1 MNKKYFSVLLMGA
14 MTVATVG
21 TVTSCKDYDDDISNL
36 QEQIDKLSETIKNI
50 QTQINNGA
58 ILTSVTP
65 TENGMTITLNQN
77 GQTKNYTI
85 SNGKDGQ
92 NGKSW
97 KIGDNGNWWYD
108 EGNGYVDS
116 KLPARGE
123 KGDKGD
129 KGDNGKDGIDG
140 TNGTDGKDG
149 KDGVDGTNGENGK
162 YYVPNPETGCFDIYQ
177 DGKKLESTNIPYTA
191 TAENAITATWEKGV
205 LTLVGVKD
213 AVDGKIVLNLNSV
226 LRAMVFNPSHYVDG
240 VEAIDLATYTYQPL
254 GVKKVDADGDFATD
268 APFNALLADGVT
280 VESPLYFAPDMKA
293 SYFLN
298 PSNADVTEEAKDYKF
313 LMSSAKYTDFTRAA
327 ATSIFT
333 VKKVE
338 NKDGKLNVTA
348 KYDGEAI
355 KQLEYTWTEDREMTL
370 VALQYTKDD
379 ATVTS
384 DFATLTTSDYSNVH
398 ILSAK
403 SAYTDSRAWLFRNAT
418 KTIYKHFDSQNPA
431 NNVVQTSSTED
442 GVTPV
447 AEVKYD
453 NDKGIDLRSLIR
465 TSWTVKYNPVTV
477 ETTNATEEKVKEAG
491 FKYSFELVGYHTGVN
506 LTSQSAHA
514 AIAADGYT
522 LRPQAVDDNGKQQA
536 YGAAQTRAII
546 GREPLVRVILND
558 TVHNKIAAVA
568 YMKIKIAE
576 NVTTA
581 DPTLITKDFADNTAF
596 TLNCDDANPALNKKV
611 TWYEIENKIL
621 ADNEVNMSKVEFED
635 TYQLDGPAT
644 DLTQFDKNTI
654 NANAI
659 SPKIGKV
666 IVTTAD
672 VNGTMTQ
679 VLQWTMSGNE
689 AYTHFNTADA
699 TGKKPT
705 SISTY
710 VRYTLKSGK
719 TAPNKYI
726 YVKFTWTP
734 SAININPV
742 ANFGNQNKIQKAWYA
757 ANNLTA
763 GSGYDEIH
771 GNVEQ
776 MGKPTSNDEFKFD
789 IKNNLLGNKIT
800 VDQMAA
806 PYDKLNSTV
815 AANAQF
821 TFVTDT
827 DNGFYASA
835 DGLTLYGDRDETY
848 KIATMTSDG
857 IVTLSKD
864 AKTLE
869 KLNRWSPKNIDKVLT
884 ARVAVK
890 SSLCWGAGIKINN
903 SAFNV
908 KFIRPISVESATAE
922 FTDAVATTSKV
933 NLTFKNWN
941 GYDFTD
947 PNRAFASTDYFN
959 YYKVSGIE
967 LNIGNATTDLNG
979 VEKKLS
985 EVTSK
990 IELTYT
996 APALSADGY
1005 IVANQYGKLT
1015 YNNNGLTVG
1024 TFHITIPAKITYEWG
1039 VLNTEVV
1046 VTVKESQV
1054 ARTVRK

>member
-50 QTQINNGA
+50 QTQIDNGA

-116 KLPARGE
+116 KFPARGE
-123 KGDKGD
+123 
-129 KGDNGKDGIDG
+129 NGKDGE
-140 TNGTDGKDG
+140 N
-149 KDGVDGTNGENGK
+149 GTNGENGAAGENGKNGK

-177 DGKKLESTNIPYTA
+177 DGTKVESTNIPYTA

-254 GVKKVDADGDFATD
+254 GVKKVDADGEFATD
-268 APFNALLADGVT
+268 APFPALLADGVT

-355 KQLEYTWTEDREMTL
+355 KQLEQTRTEDREMTL

-403 SAYTDSRAWLFRNAT
+403 SAFTDWQAWLFT
-418 KTIYKHFDSQNPA
+418 DA
-431 NNVVQTSSTED
+431 NTAITSDKSTRD
-442 GVTPV
+442 YVTPV

-491 FKYSFELVGYHTGVN
+491 FKYSFELVGYHAGAN

-581 DPTLITKDFADNTAF
+581 DPTQITKDFADNTAF

-621 ADNEVNMSKVEFED
+621 ADNEVNMSKIEFED
-635 TYQLDGPAT
+635 TYQLDGSAT

-742 ANFGNQNKIQKAWYA
+742 ANFGNVNKIQQSWYG

-763 GSGYDEIH
+763 GTGYDEIH

-789 IKNNLLGNKIT
+789 IKNTLLGNKIT
-800 VDQMAA
+800 VDKMAA
-806 PYDKLNSTV
+806 PYDKLNNTV

-827 DNGFYASA
+827 NNGFYASA
-835 DGLTLYGDRDETY
+835 DGLTLYGDRDESY
-848 KIATMTSDG
+848 VIATMTSDG

-864 AKTLE
+864 ATTLE

-890 SSLCWGAGIKINN
+890 SNLCWGAGIKINN
-903 SAFNV
+903 SEFNV
-908 KFIRPISVESATAE
+908 KFIRPISVDGATAE
-922 FTDAVATTSKV
+922 FTDAVATTADVK
-933 NLTFKNWN
+933 LTFKNWN
-941 GYDFTD
+941 GFDFTD
-947 PNRAFASTDYFN
+947 PNRAFPSTDYFA
-959 YYKVSGIE
+959 YYKVSKIE
-967 LNIGNATTDLNG
+967 LNTDNATTDLNG
-979 VEKKLS
+979 NPKDKLKD
-985 EVTSK
+985 VTSL
-990 IELTYT
+990 IELKYI
-996 APALSADGY
+996 APTENP
-1005 IVANQYGKLT
+1005 IQANKYGTLT

>member
-116 KLPARGE
+116 KFPARGE
-123 KGDKGD
+123 
-129 KGDNGKDGIDG
+129 NGKDGE
-140 TNGTDGKDG
+140 N
-149 KDGVDGTNGENGK
+149 GTNGENGNNGENGKNGK

-177 DGKKLESTNIPYTA
+177 DGTKVESTNIAYTA

-213 AVDGKIVLNLNSV
+213 ATDGKIVLNLNSV

-240 VEAIDLATYTYQPL
+240 VEAIDLATYKYQPL
-254 GVKKVDADGDFATD
+254 GVKKVNADDDFLAD
-268 APFNALLADGVT
+268 APFPALLADGVT

-338 NKDGKLNVTA
+338 NKDGKLNVSA

-355 KQLEYTWTEDREMTL
+355 KQLEQTWTKDREMTL

-465 TSWTVKYNPVTV
+465 TSWFVNGHGYTTV
-477 ETTNATEEKVKEAG
+477 ETENATEEKVKEAG

-621 ADNEVNMSKVEFED
+621 ADAQVNMSKVEFED
-635 TYQLDGPAT
+635 TYELDGPAT
-644 DLTQFDKNTI
+644 DLTQFDKNTLG
-654 NANAI
+654 ANVI

-679 VLQWTMSGNE
+679 VLQWTMTGNA
-689 AYTHFNTADA
+689 AYTYFNTADA

-710 VRYTLKSGK
+710 VRYTLKPGK

-734 SAININPV
+734 SSINITPV
-742 ANFGNQNKIQKAWYA
+742 ANFGDQNKIKMSWYA
-757 ANNLTA
+757 KNNLTA
-763 GSGYDEIH
+763 GTGYDEIH

-776 MGKPTSNDEFKFD
+776 MGKTTSNDEFKFD
-789 IKNNLLGNKIT
+789 IKNSLVGNKIT
-800 VDQMAA
+800 VDEMAA

-821 TFVTDT
+821 TFVTG
-827 DNGFYASA
+827 NGFYASA
-835 DGLTLYGDRDETY
+835 DGLTLYGNQAKTFV
-848 KIATMTSDG
+848 IATMTADG
-857 IVTLSKD
+857 IVELAKD
-864 AKTLE
+864 AETLVL
-869 KLNRWSPKNIDKVLT
+869 LNANSPKELANVLT

-903 SAFNV
+903 SEFDV

-922 FTDAVATTSKV
+922 FTDAVATTADVK
-933 NLTFKNWN
+933 LTFKNWN
-941 GYDFTD
+941 GFDFTD
-947 PNRAFASTDYFN
+947 PNRAFASTDYFD
-959 YYKVSGIE
+959 YYKVSKIE
-967 LNIGNATTDLNG
+967 LDTDKATTDLNG
-979 VEKKLS
+979 GKQELKK
-985 EVTSK
+985 VTSL
-990 IELTYT
+990 IELKYT
-996 APALSADGY
+996 APTENP
-1005 IVANQYGKLT
+1005 IQANKYGTLT

-1039 VLNTEVV
+1039 VLKADVV

>member
-77 GQTKNYTI
+77 GQPKTYTI

-149 KDGVDGTNGENGK
+149 KDGVDGTNGKNGK

-177 DGKKLESTNIPYTA
+177 DGTKVESTNIPYTA

-240 VEAIDLATYTYQPL
+240 VEAIDLATYKYQPL
-254 GVKKVDADGDFATD
+254 GVKKVNADDDFLAD
-268 APFNALLADGVT
+268 APFYALLADGVT

-338 NKDGKLNVTA
+338 NKDGKLNVSA

-355 KQLEYTWTEDREMTL
+355 KQLERTWTKDREMTL

-418 KTIYKHFDSQNPA
+418 STIYSDPA
-431 NNVVQTSSTED
+431 TKAVQTSSTED

-465 TSWTVKYNPVTV
+465 TSWFVKGHGYTTV
-477 ETTNATEEKVKEAG
+477 ETENATEEKVKEAG

-581 DPTLITKDFADNTAF
+581 DPTQITKDFADNTAF

-635 TYQLDGPAT
+635 TYELDGPAN

-734 SAININPV
+734 SSINITPV
-742 ANFGNQNKIQKAWYA
+742 ANFGDQNKIKMSWYA
-757 ANNLTA
+757 KYNLTA
-763 GSGYDEIH
+763 GPGYDEIH

-789 IKNNLLGNKIT
+789 IKNSLVGNKIT
-800 VDQMAA
+800 VDDMAA

-821 TFVTDT
+821 TFVTG
-827 DNGFYASA
+827 NGFYASA
-835 DGLTLYGDRDETY
+835 DGLTLYGNQAKTFV
-848 KIATMTSDG
+848 IATMTADG
-857 IVTLSKD
+857 IVELAKD
-864 AKTLE
+864 AETLVL
-869 KLNRWSPKNIDKVLT
+869 LNANSPKELANVLT

-903 SAFNV
+903 SEFDV

-922 FTDAVATTSKV
+922 FTDAVATTADVK
-933 NLTFKNWN
+933 LTFKNWN
-941 GYDFTD
+941 GFDFTD
-947 PNRAFASTDYFN
+947 PNRAFASTDYFD
-959 YYKVSGIE
+959 YYKVSKIE
-967 LNIGNATTDLNG
+967 LDTDKATTDLNG
-979 VEKKLS
+979 GKQELKK
-985 EVTSK
+985 VTSL
-990 IELTYT
+990 IELKYT
-996 APALSADGY
+996 APTENP
-1005 IVANQYGKLT
+1005 IQANKYGTLT

>member
-36 QEQIDKLSETIKNI
+36 QERIDKLSEAIKNI
-50 QTQINNGA
+50 QTQIDNGA

-77 GQTKNYTI
+77 GQTKTYTI

-116 KLPARGE
+116 KFPARGE
-123 KGDKGD
+123 
-129 KGDNGKDGIDG
+129 NGKDGE
-140 TNGTDGKDG
+140 N
-149 KDGVDGTNGENGK
+149 GTNGENGAAGENGKNGK

-177 DGKKLESTNIPYTA
+177 DGTKVESTNIAYTA

-240 VEAIDLATYTYQPL
+240 VEAIDLATYKYQPL
-254 GVKKVDADGDFATD
+254 GVKKVNADDDFLAD
-268 APFNALLADGVT
+268 APFYALLADGVT

-338 NKDGKLNVTA
+338 NKDGKLNVSA

-355 KQLEYTWTEDREMTL
+355 KQLAYEGGALNREMTL

-465 TSWTVKYNPVTV
+465 TSWYVNGHGYTTV
-477 ETTNATEEKVKEAG
+477 ETENATEEKVKEAG

-621 ADNEVNMSKVEFED
+621 ADAQVNMSKVEFED
-635 TYQLDGPAT
+635 TYELDGPAT
-644 DLTQFDKNTI
+644 DLTQFDKNTLG
-654 NANAI
+654 ANVI

-679 VLQWTMSGNE
+679 VLQWTMTGNA
-689 AYTHFNTADA
+689 AYTYFNTADA

-710 VRYTLKSGK
+710 VRYTLKPGK

-734 SAININPV
+734 SAINITPV
-742 ANFGNQNKIQKAWYA
+742 ANFGDQNKIKMSWYA
-757 ANNLTA
+757 KNNLTA
-763 GSGYDEIH
+763 GTGYDEIH

-776 MGKPTSNDEFKFD
+776 MGKTTSNDEFKFD
-789 IKNNLLGNKIT
+789 IKNSLVGNKIT
-800 VDQMAA
+800 VDDMAA

-821 TFVTDT
+821 TFVTG
-827 DNGFYASA
+827 NGFYASA
-835 DGLTLYGDRDETY
+835 DGLTLYGNQAKTFV
-848 KIATMTSDG
+848 IATMTADG
-857 IVTLSKD
+857 IVELAKD
-864 AKTLE
+864 AETLVL
-869 KLNRWSPKNIDKVLT
+869 LNANSPKELANVLT

-903 SAFNV
+903 SEFDV

-922 FTDAVATTSKV
+922 FTDAVATTADVK
-933 NLTFKNWN
+933 LTFKNWN
-941 GYDFTD
+941 GFDFTD
-947 PNRAFASTDYFN
+947 PNRAFASTDYFD
-959 YYKVSGIE
+959 YYKVSKIE
-967 LNIGNATTDLNG
+967 LDTDKATTDLNG
-979 VEKKLS
+979 GKQELKK
-985 EVTSK
+985 VTSL
-990 IELTYT
+990 IELKYT
-996 APALSADGY
+996 APTENP
-1005 IVANQYGKLT
+1005 IQANKYGTLT

-1039 VLNTEVV
+1039 VLKADVV

>member
-50 QTQINNGA
+50 QTQIDNGA

-149 KDGVDGTNGENGK
+149 KDGVDGTNGKNGK

-177 DGKKLESTNIPYTA
+177 DGTKVESTNIPYTA

-240 VEAIDLATYTYQPL
+240 VEAIDLATYKYQPL
-254 GVKKVDADGDFATD
+254 GVKKVNADDDFLAD
-268 APFNALLADGVT
+268 APFYALLADGVT

-355 KQLEYTWTEDREMTL
+355 KQLTYEYGALNREMTL

-418 KTIYKHFDSQNPA
+418 STIYSDPA
-431 NNVVQTSSTED
+431 TKAVQTSSTE
-442 GVTPV
+442 GSVTPV

-465 TSWTVKYNPVTV
+465 TSWFVKGHGYTTV
-477 ETTNATEEKVKEAG
+477 ETENATEEKVKEAG

-581 DPTLITKDFADNTAF
+581 DPTQITKDFADNTAF

-621 ADNEVNMSKVEFED
+621 ADNEVNMSKLEFED
-635 TYQLDGPAT
+635 TYELDGPAT

-705 SISTY
+705 SISTF
-710 VRYTLKSGK
+710 VRYTLKPGK

-734 SAININPV
+734 SSINITPV
-742 ANFGNQNKIQKAWYA
+742 ANFGDQNKIKMSWYA
-757 ANNLTA
+757 KNNLTA
-763 GSGYDEIH
+763 GTGYDEIH

-789 IKNNLLGNKIT
+789 IKNSLVGNKIT
-800 VDQMAA
+800 VDDMAA

-821 TFVTDT
+821 TFVTG
-827 DNGFYASA
+827 NGFYASA
-835 DGLTLYGDRDETY
+835 DGLTLYGNQAKTFV
-848 KIATMTSDG
+848 IATMTADG
-857 IVTLSKD
+857 IVELAKD
-864 AKTLE
+864 AETLVL
-869 KLNRWSPKNIDKVLT
+869 LNANSPKELANVLT

-903 SAFNV
+903 SEFDV

-922 FTDAVATTSKV
+922 FTDAVATTADVK
-933 NLTFKNWN
+933 LTFKNWN
-941 GYDFTD
+941 GFDFTD
-947 PNRAFASTDYFN
+947 PNRAFASTDYFD
-959 YYKVSGIE
+959 YYKVSKIE
-967 LNIGNATTDLNG
+967 LDTDKATTDLNG
-979 VEKKLS
+979 GKQELKK
-985 EVTSK
+985 VTSL
-990 IELTYT
+990 IELKYT
-996 APALSADGY
+996 APTENP
-1005 IVANQYGKLT
+1005 IQANKYGTLT

>member
-36 QEQIDKLSETIKNI
+36 QEQIDKLSQTIKNI
-50 QTQINNGA
+50 QTQIDNGA

-77 GQTKNYTI
+77 GQSKSYTI

-116 KLPARGE
+116 KFPARGE
-123 KGDKGD
+123 
-129 KGDNGKDGIDG
+129 NGKDGE
-140 TNGTDGKDG
+140 N
-149 KDGVDGTNGENGK
+149 GTNGENGAAGENGKNGK

-177 DGKKLESTNIPYTA
+177 DGKKLESTNIAYTA

-213 AVDGKIVLNLNSV
+213 ATDGKIVLNLNSV

-240 VEAIDLATYTYQPL
+240 VEAIDLATYKYQPL
-254 GVKKVDADGDFATD
+254 GVKKVNADDDFLAD

-298 PSNADVTEEAKDYKF
+298 PSNADVTEDANDYKF
-313 LMSSAKYTDFTRAA
+313 LMSSATYTDFTRAA
-327 ATSIFT
+327 ATPIFT

-338 NKDGKLNVTA
+338 NKDGKLNVSA

-355 KQLEYTWTEDREMTL
+355 KQLTHALSSKKEMAL

-379 ATVTS
+379 AVVTS

-418 KTIYKHFDSQNPA
+418 KTIYSHFDLQNPA

-465 TSWTVKYNPVTV
+465 TSWNVNYSPVTV

-491 FKYSFELVGYHTGVN
+491 FKYSFELVGYHTGAN

-581 DPTLITKDFADNTAF
+581 DPTAITKDFADNTAF

-644 DLTQFDKNTI
+644 DLTQFDKNTLG
-654 NANAI
+654 ANAI

-742 ANFGNQNKIQKAWYA
+742 ANFGNVNKIQQSWYG

-763 GSGYDEIH
+763 GTGYDEIH

-789 IKNNLLGNKIT
+789 IKNSLVGNKIT
-800 VDQMAA
+800 VDKMAA

-815 AANAQF
+815 AANAKF
-821 TFVTDT
+821 TFVDGH
-827 DNGFYASA
+827 DFYASA
-835 DGLTLYGDRDETY
+835 DGQTLYGDKAKTF
-848 KIATMTSDG
+848 KIATLTADG
-857 IVTLSKD
+857 VVEMSKD
-864 AKTLE
+864 AKALE
-869 KLNRWSPKNIDKVLT
+869 LLNAYSPKELANVLT

-903 SAFNV
+903 NEFDV

-941 GYDFTD
+941 GFNFTD
-947 PNRAFASTDYFN
+947 PNRAFASTDYFA
-959 YYKVSGIE
+959 YYKVSKIE
-967 LNIGNATTDLNG
+967 LDTDNAKTDLNG
-979 VEKKLS
+979 NSNDLLKN
-985 EVTSK
+985 VTSL
-990 IELTYT
+990 IELKYT
-996 APALSADGY
+996 APTENP
-1005 IVANQYGKLT
+1005 IQANKYGTLT

-1039 VLNTEVV
+1039 VLKTEVV

>member
-77 GQTKNYTI
+77 GQPKTYTI

-149 KDGVDGTNGENGK
+149 KDGVDGTNGKNGK

-177 DGKKLESTNIPYTA
+177 DGTKVESTNIPYTA

-240 VEAIDLATYTYQPL
+240 VEAIDLATYKYQPL
-254 GVKKVDADGDFATD
+254 GVKKVNADDDFLAD
-268 APFNALLADGVT
+268 APFYALLADGVT

-355 KQLEYTWTEDREMTL
+355 KQLTYEYGALNREMTL

-418 KTIYKHFDSQNPA
+418 STIYSDPA
-431 NNVVQTSSTED
+431 TKAVQTSSTED

-465 TSWTVKYNPVTV
+465 TSWFVNGHGYTTV
-477 ETTNATEEKVKEAG
+477 ETENATEEKVKEAG

-581 DPTLITKDFADNTAF
+581 DPTQITKDFADNTAF

-635 TYQLDGPAT
+635 TYELDGPAN

-710 VRYTLKSGK
+710 VRYTLKPGK

-734 SAININPV
+734 SSINITPV
-742 ANFGNQNKIQKAWYA
+742 ANFGDQNKIKMSWYA
-757 ANNLTA
+757 KNNLTA
-763 GSGYDEIH
+763 GTGYDEIH

-789 IKNNLLGNKIT
+789 IKNSLVGNKIT
-800 VDQMAA
+800 VDDMAA

-821 TFVTDT
+821 TFVTG
-827 DNGFYASA
+827 NGFYASA
-835 DGLTLYGDRDETY
+835 DGLTLYGNQAKTFV
-848 KIATMTSDG
+848 IATMTADG
-857 IVTLSKD
+857 IVELAKD
-864 AKTLE
+864 AETLVL
-869 KLNRWSPKNIDKVLT
+869 LNANSPKELANVLT

-903 SAFNV
+903 SEFDV

-922 FTDAVATTSKV
+922 FTDAVATTADVK
-933 NLTFKNWN
+933 LTFKNWN
-941 GYDFTD
+941 GFDFTD
-947 PNRAFASTDYFN
+947 PNRAFASTDYFD
-959 YYKVSGIE
+959 YYKVSKIE
-967 LNIGNATTDLNG
+967 LDTDKATTDLNG
-979 VEKKLS
+979 GKQELKK
-985 EVTSK
+985 VTSL
-990 IELTYT
+990 IELKYT
-996 APALSADGY
+996 APTENP
-1005 IVANQYGKLT
+1005 IQANKYGTLT

>member
-1 MNKKYFSVLLMGA
+1 M
-14 MTVATVG
+14 
-21 TVTSCKDYDDDISNL
+21 
-36 QEQIDKLSETIKNI
+36 
-50 QTQINNGA
+50 
-58 ILTSVTP
+58 
-65 TENGMTITLNQN
+65 
-77 GQTKNYTI
+77 
-85 SNGKDGQ
+85 
-92 NGKSW
+92 
-97 KIGDNGNWWYD
+97 
-108 EGNGYVDS
+108 
-116 KLPARGE
+116 
-123 KGDKGD
+123 
-129 KGDNGKDGIDG
+129 
-140 TNGTDGKDG
+140 
-149 KDGVDGTNGENGK
+149 
-162 YYVPNPETGCFDIYQ
+162 
-177 DGKKLESTNIPYTA
+177 
-191 TAENAITATWEKGV
+191 

-240 VEAIDLATYTYQPL
+240 VEAIDLATYKYQPL
-254 GVKKVDADGDFATD
+254 GVKKVNADDDFLAD
-268 APFNALLADGVT
+268 APFYALLADGVT

-355 KQLEYTWTEDREMTL
+355 KQLTDEGGALNREMTL

-418 KTIYKHFDSQNPA
+418 STIYSDPA
-431 NNVVQTSSTED
+431 TKAVQTSSTE
-442 GVTPV
+442 GSVTPV

-465 TSWTVKYNPVTV
+465 TSWFVKGHGYTTV
-477 ETTNATEEKVKEAG
+477 ETENATEEKVKEAG

-581 DPTLITKDFADNTAF
+581 DPTQITKDFADNTAF

-621 ADNEVNMSKVEFED
+621 ADNEVNMSKLEFED
-635 TYQLDGPAT
+635 TYELDGPAT

-734 SAININPV
+734 SSINITPV
-742 ANFGNQNKIQKAWYA
+742 ANFGDQNKIKMSWYA
-757 ANNLTA
+757 KNNLTA
-763 GSGYDEIH
+763 GTGYDEIH

-789 IKNNLLGNKIT
+789 IKNSLVGNKIT
-800 VDQMAA
+800 VDDMAA

-821 TFVTDT
+821 TFVTG
-827 DNGFYASA
+827 NGFYASA
-835 DGLTLYGDRDETY
+835 DGLTLYGNQAKTFV
-848 KIATMTSDG
+848 IATMTADG
-857 IVTLSKD
+857 IVELAKD
-864 AKTLE
+864 AETLVL
-869 KLNRWSPKNIDKVLT
+869 LNANSPKELANVLT

-903 SAFNV
+903 SEFDV

-922 FTDAVATTSKV
+922 FTDAVATTADVK
-933 NLTFKNWN
+933 LTFKNWN
-941 GYDFTD
+941 GFDFTD
-947 PNRAFASTDYFN
+947 PNRAFASTDYFD
-959 YYKVSGIE
+959 YYKVSKIE
-967 LNIGNATTDLNG
+967 LDTDKATTDLNG
-979 VEKKLS
+979 GKQELKK
-985 EVTSK
+985 VTSL
-990 IELTYT
+990 IELKYT
-996 APALSADGY
+996 APTENP
-1005 IVANQYGKLT
+1005 IQANKYGTLT

>member
-77 GQTKNYTI
+77 GQPKTYTI

-149 KDGVDGTNGENGK
+149 KDGVDGTNGKNGK

-177 DGKKLESTNIPYTA
+177 DGTKVESTNIPYTA

-240 VEAIDLATYTYQPL
+240 VEAIDLATYKYQPL
-254 GVKKVDADGDFATD
+254 GVKKVNADDDFLAD
-268 APFNALLADGVT
+268 APFYALLADGVT

-355 KQLEYTWTEDREMTL
+355 KQLTYEYGALNREMTL

-418 KTIYKHFDSQNPA
+418 STIYSDPA
-431 NNVVQTSSTED
+431 TKAVQTSSTE
-442 GVTPV
+442 GSVTPV

-465 TSWTVKYNPVTV
+465 TSWFVKGHGYTTV
-477 ETTNATEEKVKEAG
+477 ETENATEEKVKEAG

-581 DPTLITKDFADNTAF
+581 DPTQITKDFADNTAF

-621 ADNEVNMSKVEFED
+621 ADNEVNMSKIEFED
-635 TYQLDGPAT
+635 TYQLDGSAT

-734 SAININPV
+734 SSINITPV
-742 ANFGNQNKIQKAWYA
+742 ANFGDQNKIKMSWYA
-757 ANNLTA
+757 KNNLTA
-763 GSGYDEIH
+763 GTGYDEIH

-789 IKNNLLGNKIT
+789 IKNSLVGNKIT
-800 VDQMAA
+800 VDDMAA

-821 TFVTDT
+821 TFVTG
-827 DNGFYASA
+827 NGFYASA
-835 DGLTLYGDRDETY
+835 DGLTLYGNQAKTFV
-848 KIATMTSDG
+848 IATMTADG
-857 IVTLSKD
+857 IVELAKD
-864 AKTLE
+864 AETLVL
-869 KLNRWSPKNIDKVLT
+869 LNANSPKELANVLT

-903 SAFNV
+903 SEFDV

-922 FTDAVATTSKV
+922 FTDAVATTADVK
-933 NLTFKNWN
+933 LTFKNWN
-941 GYDFTD
+941 GFDFTD
-947 PNRAFASTDYFN
+947 PNRAFASTDYFD
-959 YYKVSGIE
+959 YYKVSKIE
-967 LNIGNATTDLNG
+967 LDTDKATTDLNG
-979 VEKKLS
+979 GKQELKK
-985 EVTSK
+985 VTSL
-990 IELTYT
+990 IELKYT
-996 APALSADGY
+996 APTENP
-1005 IVANQYGKLT
+1005 IQANKYGTLT

>member
-36 QEQIDKLSETIKNI
+36 QERIDKLSEAIKNI
-50 QTQINNGA
+50 QTQIDNGA

-77 GQTKNYTI
+77 GQPKTYTI

-116 KLPARGE
+116 KFPARGE
-123 KGDKGD
+123 
-129 KGDNGKDGIDG
+129 NGK
-140 TNGTDGKDG
+140 NGEN
-149 KDGVDGTNGENGK
+149 GTNGENGKDGK

-177 DGKKLESTNIPYTA
+177 DGKKVESTNIAYTA

-213 AVDGKIVLNLNSV
+213 ATDGKIVLNLNSV

-240 VEAIDLATYTYQPL
+240 VEAIDLATYKYQPL
-254 GVKKVDADGDFATD
+254 GVKKVNADDDFLAD

-298 PSNADVTEEAKDYKF
+298 PSNADVTEDANDYKF

-333 VKKVE
+333 MKKVE

-355 KQLEYTWTEDREMTL
+355 KQLAYEGWGGVNQGETREMTL

-379 ATVTS
+379 AVVTS

-418 KTIYKHFDSQNPA
+418 KTIYSHFDSQNPA

-465 TSWTVKYNPVTV
+465 TSWNVNYSPVTV

-491 FKYSFELVGYHTGVN
+491 FKYSFELVGYHTGAN

-581 DPTLITKDFADNTAF
+581 DPTAITKDFADNTAF

-621 ADNEVNMSKVEFED
+621 ADPQVNMSKVEFED
-635 TYQLDGPAT
+635 TYVLDGYAT
-644 DLTQFDKNTI
+644 DPSNLTQFDKNTLG
-654 NANAI
+654 ANAI

-666 IVTTAD
+666 AVTTAD

-689 AYTHFNTADA
+689 AYTRYTTADA
-699 TGKKPT
+699 AGNKPT
-705 SISTY
+705 SISTF
-710 VRYTLKSGK
+710 VRYTLKPGK

-742 ANFGNQNKIQKAWYA
+742 ANYGNENKIKQAWYGE
-757 ANNLTA
+757 NNLTA
-763 GSGYDEIH
+763 GTGYAEIH
-771 GNVEQ
+771 ANVEQ
-776 MGKPTSNDEFKFD
+776 MGTADSDDEFVFD
-789 IKNNLLGNKIT
+789 IRNTLLNNKIT
-800 VDQMAA
+800 VDKMAA
-806 PYDKLNSTV
+806 PYDVLNNTV
-815 AANAQF
+815 ADNAQF
-821 TFVTDT
+821 TFVDG
-827 DNGFYASA
+827 NNCYASA
-835 DGLTLYGDRDETY
+835 NGLTLYGDEAETY
-848 KIATMTSDG
+848 KIATMTPEG

-864 AKTLE
+864 AETLVR
-869 KLNRWSPKNIDKVLT
+869 LNKWSPKDIAHVLT

-903 SAFNV
+903 NEFNV

-922 FTDAVATTSKV
+922 FTDAVATTAKV
-933 NLTFKNWN
+933 KLTFKNWN
-941 GYDFTD
+941 GFDFTD
-947 PNRAFASTDYFN
+947 PNRAFPSTDYFA
-959 YYKVSGIE
+959 YYKVSAIE
-967 LNIGNATTDLNG
+967 LETGKATTDLNG
-979 VEKKLS
+979 SWDELS
-985 EVTSK
+985 KVTSK
-990 IELTYT
+990 IKLEYT
-996 APALSADGY
+996 APTENP
-1005 IVANQYGKLT
+1005 IQANKYGTLT
-1015 YNNNGLTVG
+1015 YNNNGTTVG
-1024 TFHITIPAKITYEWG
+1024 NFTIKIPAKITYEWG
-1039 VLNTEVV
+1039 VLKTEVV

>member
-116 KLPARGE
+116 KFPARGE
-123 KGDKGD
+123 
-129 KGDNGKDGIDG
+129 NGKDGE
-140 TNGTDGKDG
+140 N
-149 KDGVDGTNGENGK
+149 GTNGENGNNGENGKNGK

-177 DGKKLESTNIPYTA
+177 DGTKVESTNIPYTA

-240 VEAIDLATYTYQPL
+240 VEAIDFATYTYQPL

-298 PSNADVTEEAKDYKF
+298 PSNADVTEDANDYKF
-313 LMSSAKYTDFTRAA
+313 LLSSATYKDTRAA
-327 ATSIFT
+327 ANIFA

-338 NKDGKLNVTA
+338 NKDGKLNVSA

-355 KQLEYTWTEDREMTL
+355 KQLTSTNRDMAL

-384 DFATLTTSDYSNVH
+384 DFATLTTSDYSDVH

-403 SAYTDSRAWLFRNAT
+403 SAFIDRQAWLFT
-418 KTIYKHFDSQNPA
+418 DA
-431 NNVVQTSSTED
+431 NTAITSDKSTED
-442 GVTPV
+442 RVTPV

-465 TSWTVKYNPVTV
+465 TSWYVNSNFVTV

-581 DPTLITKDFADNTAF
+581 DPTQITKDFADNTAF

-621 ADNEVNMSKVEFED
+621 ADNEVNMSKIEFED
-635 TYQLDGPAT
+635 TYELDGPAT

-679 VLQWTMSGNE
+679 VLQWTMSGND

-705 SISTY
+705 SITTY

-742 ANFGNQNKIQKAWYA
+742 ANFGNVNKIQQSWYA

-763 GSGYDEIH
+763 GTGYDEIH

-789 IKNNLLGNKIT
+789 IKNSLVGNKIT
-800 VDQMAA
+800 VDKMAA

-815 AANAQF
+815 AANAKF
-821 TFVTDT
+821 TFVDGH
-827 DNGFYASA
+827 DFYASA
-835 DGLTLYGDRDETY
+835 DGLTLYGDKAKTF
-848 KIATMTSDG
+848 KIATLTADG
-857 IVTLSKD
+857 VVEMSKD
-864 AKTLE
+864 AKALE
-869 KLNRWSPKNIDKVLT
+869 LLNAYSPKELANVLT

-903 SAFNV
+903 NEFDV

-941 GYDFTD
+941 GFDFTD
-947 PNRAFASTDYFN
+947 PNRAFASTDYFA
-959 YYKVSGIE
+959 YYKVSKIE
-967 LNIGNATTDLNG
+967 LDTDKATTDLNG
-979 VEKKLS
+979 NSNDLLKK
-985 EVTSK
+985 VTSL
-990 IELTYT
+990 IELKYT
-996 APALSADGY
+996 APTENP
-1005 IVANQYGKLT
+1005 IQANKYGTLT

>member
-36 QEQIDKLSETIKNI
+36 QEQIDKLSQTIKNI
-50 QTQINNGA
+50 QTQIDNGA

-77 GQTKNYTI
+77 GQSKSYTI

-116 KLPARGE
+116 KFPARGE
-123 KGDKGD
+123 
-129 KGDNGKDGIDG
+129 NGKDGE
-140 TNGTDGKDG
+140 N
-149 KDGVDGTNGENGK
+149 GTNGENGAAGENGKNGK

-177 DGKKLESTNIPYTA
+177 DGKKVESTNIAYTA
-191 TAENAITATWEKGV
+191 TAANAITATWEKGV

-213 AVDGKIVLNLNSV
+213 AADGKIVLNLNSV

-298 PSNADVTEEAKDYKF
+298 PSNADVTEDAKDYKF
-313 LMSSAKYTDFTRAA
+313 LMSNATYTDYTRAA
-327 ATSIFT
+327 ATPIFT
-333 VKKVE
+333 MKKVE
-338 NKDGKLNVTA
+338 NKDGKLNVSA

-355 KQLEYTWTEDREMTL
+355 KQLIYEHGALNREMTL
-370 VALQYTKDD
+370 VALQYSKDD

-403 SAYTDSRAWLFRNAT
+403 SAFIDWQAWLFT
-418 KTIYKHFDSQNPA
+418 DA
-431 NNVVQTSSTED
+431 NTAITSDKSTWD
-442 GVTPV
+442 YVTPV

-465 TSWTVKYNPVTV
+465 TSWYVNSNFVTV

-491 FKYSFELVGYHTGVN
+491 FKYSFELVGYHTGAN
-506 LTSQSAHA
+506 KTSQSAHA

-536 YGAAQTRAII
+536 YGVGDQTRAII

-581 DPTLITKDFADNTAF
+581 DPTQITKDFADNTAF
-596 TLNCDDANPALNKKV
+596 TLNCDDAHPALNKKV

-621 ADNEVNMSKVEFED
+621 ADKQVNMSKVEFED
-635 TYQLDGPAT
+635 TYELDGPAT

-742 ANFGNQNKIQKAWYA
+742 ANFGNVNKIQQSWYG

-763 GSGYDEIH
+763 GTGYDEIH

-789 IKNNLLGNKIT
+789 IKNSLVGNKIT
-800 VDQMAA
+800 VDKMAA

-815 AANAQF
+815 AANAKF
-821 TFVTDT
+821 TFVDGH
-827 DNGFYASA
+827 DFYASA
-835 DGLTLYGDRDETY
+835 DGQTLYGDKAKTF
-848 KIATMTSDG
+848 KIATLTADG
-857 IVTLSKD
+857 VVEMSKD
-864 AKTLE
+864 AKALE
-869 KLNRWSPKNIDKVLT
+869 LLNAYSPKELANVLT

-903 SAFNV
+903 NEFDV

-941 GYDFTD
+941 GFNFTD
-947 PNRAFASTDYFN
+947 PNRAFASTDYFA
-959 YYKVSGIE
+959 YYKVSKIE
-967 LNIGNATTDLNG
+967 LDTDNAKTDLNG
-979 VEKKLS
+979 NSNDLLKN
-985 EVTSK
+985 VTSL
-990 IELTYT
+990 IELKYT
-996 APALSADGY
+996 APTENP
-1005 IVANQYGKLT
+1005 IQANKYGTLT

-1039 VLNTEVV
+1039 VLKTEVV

>member
-50 QTQINNGA
+50 QTQIDNGA

-116 KLPARGE
+116 KFPARGE
-123 KGDKGD
+123 
-129 KGDNGKDGIDG
+129 N
-140 TNGTDGKDG
+140 
-149 KDGVDGTNGENGK
+149 GTNGENGNNGENGKNGK

-177 DGKKLESTNIPYTA
+177 DGTKVESTNIAYTA
-191 TAENAITATWEKGV
+191 TAANAITATWEKGV

-240 VEAIDLATYTYQPL
+240 VEAIDLATYKYQPL
-254 GVKKVDADGDFATD
+254 GVKKVNADDDFLAD
-268 APFNALLADGVT
+268 APFYALLADGVT

-298 PSNADVTEEAKDYKF
+298 PSNADVTEDAKDYKF

-338 NKDGKLNVTA
+338 NKDGKLNVSA

-355 KQLEYTWTEDREMTL
+355 KQLTDEGGALNREMTL

-418 KTIYKHFDSQNPA
+418 KTIYEHFDSQNPA

-465 TSWTVKYNPVTV
+465 TSWFVNGHGYTTV
-477 ETTNATEEKVKEAG
+477 ETENATEEKVKEAG

-581 DPTLITKDFADNTAF
+581 DPTQITKDFADNTAF

-621 ADNEVNMSKVEFED
+621 ADNEVNMSKIEFED
-635 TYQLDGPAT
+635 TYQLDGSAT

-710 VRYTLKSGK
+710 VRYTLKPGK

-742 ANFGNQNKIQKAWYA
+742 ANFGNVNKIQQSWYA

-763 GSGYDEIH
+763 GTGYDEIH

-789 IKNNLLGNKIT
+789 IKNSLVGNKIT
-800 VDQMAA
+800 VDDMAA

-821 TFVTDT
+821 TFVTG
-827 DNGFYASA
+827 NGFYASA
-835 DGLTLYGDRDETY
+835 DGLTLYGNQAKTFV
-848 KIATMTSDG
+848 IATMTADG
-857 IVTLSKD
+857 IVELAKD
-864 AKTLE
+864 AETLVL
-869 KLNRWSPKNIDKVLT
+869 LNANSPKELANVLT

-903 SAFNV
+903 NEFDV

-941 GYDFTD
+941 GFDFTD
-947 PNRAFASTDYFN
+947 PNRAFPSTDYFA
-959 YYKVSGIE
+959 YYKVSKIE
-967 LNIGNATTDLNG
+967 LDTDNATTDLNG
-979 VEKKLS
+979 NSNDLLKK
-985 EVTSK
+985 VTSL
-990 IELTYT
+990 IELKYT
-996 APALSADGY
+996 APTENP
-1005 IVANQYGKLT
+1005 IQANKYGTLT

>member
-50 QTQINNGA
+50 QTQIDNGA

-77 GQTKNYTI
+77 GQPKTYTI

-116 KLPARGE
+116 KFPARGE
-123 KGDKGD
+123 
-129 KGDNGKDGIDG
+129 NGKDGE
-140 TNGTDGKDG
+140 N
-149 KDGVDGTNGENGK
+149 GTNGENGAAGENGKNGK

-177 DGKKLESTNIPYTA
+177 DGKKVESTNIAYTA
-191 TAENAITATWEKGV
+191 TAANAITATWEKGV

-213 AVDGKIVLNLNSV
+213 ATDGKIVLNLNSV

-298 PSNADVTEEAKDYKF
+298 PSNADVTEDAKDYKF
-313 LMSSAKYTDFTRAA
+313 LMSNATYTDYTRAA
-327 ATSIFT
+327 ATPIFT
-333 VKKVE
+333 MKKVE

-355 KQLEYTWTEDREMTL
+355 KQLTQVGWSSGENREMTL
-370 VALQYTKDD
+370 VALQYSKDD

-398 ILSAK
+398 ILSAQ
-403 SAYTDSRAWLFRNAT
+403 SAFTDWQAWLFT
-418 KTIYKHFDSQNPA
+418 DA
-431 NNVVQTSSTED
+431 NTAIVSDKSTYD
-442 GVTPV
+442 YITPV

-491 FKYSFELVGYHTGVN
+491 FKYSFELVGYHTGAN

-536 YGAAQTRAII
+536 YGAAQPRAII

-581 DPTLITKDFADNTAF
+581 DPTAITKDFADNTAF
-596 TLNCDDANPALNKKV
+596 TLNCDDAHPALNKKV

-644 DLTQFDKNTI
+644 DLTQFDKNTLG
-654 NANAI
+654 ANAI

-742 ANFGNQNKIQKAWYA
+742 ANFGNVNKIQQAWYG

-763 GSGYDEIH
+763 GTGYDEIH

-789 IKNNLLGNKIT
+789 IKNTLLGNKIT
-800 VDQMAA
+800 VDKMAA
-806 PYDKLNSTV
+806 PYDKLNNTV

-835 DGLTLYGDRDETY
+835 DGLTLYGNREESY
-848 KIATMTSDG
+848 VIATMTTDG

-864 AKTLE
+864 AATLE

-890 SSLCWGAGIKINN
+890 SNLCWGAGIKINN
-903 SAFNV
+903 SEFNV
-908 KFIRPISVESATAE
+908 KFIRPISVEGATAE

-941 GYDFTD
+941 GFNFTD
-947 PNRAFASTDYFN
+947 PNRAFASTDYFA
-959 YYKVSGIE
+959 YYKVSKIE
-967 LNIGNATTDLNG
+967 LNTADATTDLNG
-979 VEKKLS
+979 NPTDKLS
-985 EVTSK
+985 AVTSL
-990 IELTYT
+990 IELKYN
-996 APALSADGY
+996 APTDNP
-1005 IVANQYGKLT
+1005 IVANQYGTLT

-1039 VLNTEVV
+1039 VLNTKVV

>member
-1 MNKKYFSVLLMGA
+1 M
-14 MTVATVG
+14 
-21 TVTSCKDYDDDISNL
+21 
-36 QEQIDKLSETIKNI
+36 
-50 QTQINNGA
+50 
-58 ILTSVTP
+58 
-65 TENGMTITLNQN
+65 
-77 GQTKNYTI
+77 
-85 SNGKDGQ
+85 
-92 NGKSW
+92 
-97 KIGDNGNWWYD
+97 
-108 EGNGYVDS
+108 
-116 KLPARGE
+116 
-123 KGDKGD
+123 
-129 KGDNGKDGIDG
+129 
-140 TNGTDGKDG
+140 
-149 KDGVDGTNGENGK
+149 
-162 YYVPNPETGCFDIYQ
+162 
-177 DGKKLESTNIPYTA
+177 
-191 TAENAITATWEKGV
+191 
-205 LTLVGVKD
+205 
-213 AVDGKIVLNLNSV
+213 
-226 LRAMVFNPSHYVDG
+226 
-240 VEAIDLATYTYQPL
+240 
-254 GVKKVDADGDFATD
+254 
-268 APFNALLADGVT
+268 
-280 VESPLYFAPDMKA
+280 
-293 SYFLN
+293 
-298 PSNADVTEEAKDYKF
+298 
-313 LMSSAKYTDFTRAA
+313 
-327 ATSIFT
+327 
-333 VKKVE
+333 
-338 NKDGKLNVTA
+338 
-348 KYDGEAI
+348 
-355 KQLEYTWTEDREMTL
+355 
-370 VALQYTKDD
+370 
-379 ATVTS
+379 
-384 DFATLTTSDYSNVH
+384 
-398 ILSAK
+398 
-403 SAYTDSRAWLFRNAT
+403 
-418 KTIYKHFDSQNPA
+418 
-431 NNVVQTSSTED
+431 
-442 GVTPV
+442 
-447 AEVKYD
+447 
-453 NDKGIDLRSLIR
+453 
-465 TSWTVKYNPVTV
+465 
-477 ETTNATEEKVKEAG
+477 KEAG

-581 DPTLITKDFADNTAF
+581 DPTQITKDFADNTAF

-635 TYQLDGPAT
+635 TYELDGPAN

-710 VRYTLKSGK
+710 VRYTLKPGK

-742 ANFGNQNKIQKAWYA
+742 ANFGNVNKIQQSWYA

-763 GSGYDEIH
+763 GTGYDEIH

-789 IKNNLLGNKIT
+789 IKNSLVGNKIT
-800 VDQMAA
+800 VDKMAA

-815 AANAQF
+815 AANAKF
-821 TFVTDT
+821 TFVDGH
-827 DNGFYASA
+827 DFYASA
-835 DGLTLYGDRDETY
+835 DGLTLYGDKAKTF
-848 KIATMTSDG
+848 KIATLTADG
-857 IVTLSKD
+857 VVEMSKD
-864 AKTLE
+864 AKALVL
-869 KLNRWSPKNIDKVLT
+869 LNAYSPKELANVLT

-903 SAFNV
+903 NEFDV

-941 GYDFTD
+941 GFDFTD
-947 PNRAFASTDYFN
+947 PNRAFPSTDYFA
-959 YYKVSGIE
+959 YYKVSKIE
-967 LNIGNATTDLNG
+967 LDTDKATTDLNG
-979 VEKKLS
+979 NSNDLLKK
-985 EVTSK
+985 VTSL
-990 IELTYT
+990 IELKYT
-996 APALSADGY
+996 APTENP
-1005 IVANQYGKLT
+1005 IQANKYGTLT

>member
-36 QEQIDKLSETIKNI
+36 QEQIDKLSQTIKNI
-50 QTQINNGA
+50 QTQIDNGA

-77 GQTKNYTI
+77 GQSKSYTI

-116 KLPARGE
+116 KFPARGE
-123 KGDKGD
+123 
-129 KGDNGKDGIDG
+129 N
-140 TNGTDGKDG
+140 GKDG
-149 KDGVDGTNGENGK
+149 KDGTGENGKNGK

-177 DGKKLESTNIPYTA
+177 DGTKVESTNIAYTA
-191 TAENAITATWEKGV
+191 TAANAITATWEKGV

-213 AVDGKIVLNLNSV
+213 AADGKIVLNLNSV

-298 PSNADVTEEAKDYKF
+298 PSNADVTEDAKDYKF
-313 LMSSAKYTDFTRAA
+313 LMSNATYTDYTRAA
-327 ATSIFT
+327 ATPIFT
-333 VKKVE
+333 MKKVE

-355 KQLEYTWTEDREMTL
+355 KQLTQVGYSSGENREMTL
-370 VALQYTKDD
+370 VALQYSKDD

-398 ILSAK
+398 ILSAQ
-403 SAYTDSRAWLFRNAT
+403 SAFTDWQAWLFT
-418 KTIYKHFDSQNPA
+418 DA
-431 NNVVQTSSTED
+431 NTAITSDKSTWNY
-442 GVTPV
+442 VTPV

-491 FKYSFELVGYHTGVN
+491 FKYSFELVGYHTGAN

-536 YGAAQTRAII
+536 YGAAQPRAII

-581 DPTLITKDFADNTAF
+581 DPTAITKDFADNTAF
-596 TLNCDDANPALNKKV
+596 TLNCDDAHPALNKKV

-644 DLTQFDKNTI
+644 DLTQFDKNTLG
-654 NANAI
+654 ANAI

-742 ANFGNQNKIQKAWYA
+742 ANFGNVNKIQQAWYG

-763 GSGYDEIH
+763 GTGYDEIH

-789 IKNNLLGNKIT
+789 IKNTLLGNKIT
-800 VDQMAA
+800 VDKMAA
-806 PYDKLNSTV
+806 PYDKLNNTV

-835 DGLTLYGDRDETY
+835 DGLTLYGNRDESY
-848 KIATMTSDG
+848 VIATMTADG

-864 AKTLE
+864 AETLA
-869 KLNRWSPKNIDKVLT
+869 KLNKWSPKNIDKVLT

-890 SSLCWGAGIKINN
+890 SNLCWGAGIKINN
-903 SAFNV
+903 SEFNV
-908 KFIRPISVESATAE
+908 KFIRPISVDGATAE

-941 GYDFTD
+941 GFDFTD
-947 PNRAFASTDYFN
+947 PNRAFASTDYFA
-959 YYKVSGIE
+959 YYKVSKIE
-967 LNIGNATTDLNG
+967 LDTENATTDLNG
-979 VEKKLS
+979 NPNDKLS
-985 EVTSK
+985 AVTSL
-990 IELTYT
+990 IELKYI
-996 APALSADGY
+996 APTENP
-1005 IVANQYGKLT
+1005 IQANKYGTLT

-1039 VLNTEVV
+1039 VLDAKVV

>member
-116 KLPARGE
+116 KFPARGE
-123 KGDKGD
+123 
-129 KGDNGKDGIDG
+129 NGKDGENG
-140 TNGTDGKDG
+140 TNGENGAAG
-149 KDGVDGTNGENGK
+149 ENGENGK

-298 PSNADVTEEAKDYKF
+298 PSNADVTEDAKDYKF
-313 LMSSAKYTDFTRAA
+313 LMSSATYTDVTRAA
-327 ATSIFT
+327 ANNIFT
-333 VKKVE
+333 MKKVE
-338 NKDGKLNVTA
+338 NKDGKLYVTA

-355 KQLEYTWTEDREMTL
+355 KQLEQTYNKNREMPL
-370 VALQYTKDD
+370 VALQYSKDD
-379 ATVTS
+379 AVVTS
-384 DFATLTTSDYSNVH
+384 DFATLSTSDYSNVQ

-403 SAYTDSRAWLFRNAT
+403 SAYTDSRACLFTNANSA
-418 KTIYKHFDSQNPA
+418 I
-431 NNVVQTSSTED
+431 TSDKSTLD
-442 GVTPV
+442 RVTPV

-465 TSWTVKYNPVTV
+465 TSWWLRNYHGSKYGNVTV
-477 ETTNATEEKVKEAG
+477 ETENATEEKVKEAG
-491 FKYSFELVGYHTGVN
+491 FKYSFELVGYHTGAN
-506 LTSQSAHA
+506 KTSQSAHA

-581 DPTLITKDFADNTAF
+581 DPTQITKDFADNTAF

-621 ADNEVNMSKVEFED
+621 ADNEVNMSKLEFED
-635 TYQLDGPAT
+635 TYELDGPAN

-742 ANFGNQNKIQKAWYA
+742 ANFGNVNKIQQSWYA

-763 GSGYDEIH
+763 GTGYDEIH

-789 IKNNLLGNKIT
+789 IKNSLVGNKIT
-800 VDQMAA
+800 VDKMAA

-815 AANAQF
+815 AANAKF
-821 TFVTDT
+821 TFVDGH
-827 DNGFYASA
+827 DFYASA
-835 DGLTLYGDRDETY
+835 DGLTLYGDKAKTF
-848 KIATMTSDG
+848 KIATLTADG
-857 IVTLSKD
+857 IVEMSKD
-864 AKTLE
+864 AKALVL
-869 KLNRWSPKNIDKVLT
+869 LNAYSPKELANVLT

-903 SAFNV
+903 NEFDV

-941 GYDFTD
+941 GFDFTD
-947 PNRAFASTDYFN
+947 PNRAFPSTDYFA
-959 YYKVSGIE
+959 YYKVSKIE
-967 LNIGNATTDLNG
+967 LDTDNATTDLNG
-979 VEKKLS
+979 NSNDLLKK
-985 EVTSK
+985 VTSL
-990 IELTYT
+990 IELKYT
-996 APALSADGY
+996 APTENP
-1005 IVANQYGKLT
+1005 IQANKYGTLT

>member
-116 KLPARGE
+116 KFPARGE
-123 KGDKGD
+123 
-129 KGDNGKDGIDG
+129 NGKDGE
-140 TNGTDGKDG
+140 N
-149 KDGVDGTNGENGK
+149 GTNGENGAAGENGKNGK

-177 DGKKLESTNIPYTA
+177 DGTKVESTNIAYTA

-240 VEAIDLATYTYQPL
+240 VEAIDLATYKYQPL
-254 GVKKVDADGDFATD
+254 GVKKVNADDDFLAD
-268 APFNALLADGVT
+268 APFPALLADGVT

-338 NKDGKLNVTA
+338 NKDGKLNVSA

-355 KQLEYTWTEDREMTL
+355 KQLEQTWTKDREMTL

-403 SAYTDSRAWLFRNAT
+403 SAYTDWHAWLFRNAT
-418 KTIYKHFDSQNPA
+418 STIYSDPA
-431 NNVVQTSSTED
+431 TKAVQTSSTED

-581 DPTLITKDFADNTAF
+581 DPTQITKDFADNTAF

-621 ADNEVNMSKVEFED
+621 ADKQVNMSKVEFED
-635 TYQLDGPAT
+635 TYQLDGPAN
-644 DLTQFDKNTI
+644 DLTQFDKNTLG
-654 NANAI
+654 ANAI

-742 ANFGNQNKIQKAWYA
+742 ANFGNVNKIQQSWYG

-763 GSGYDEIH
+763 GTGYDEIH

-789 IKNNLLGNKIT
+789 IKNSLVGNKIT
-800 VDQMAA
+800 VDKMAA

-815 AANAQF
+815 AANAKF
-821 TFVTDT
+821 TFVDGH
-827 DNGFYASA
+827 DFYASA
-835 DGLTLYGDRDETY
+835 DGLTLYGDKAKTF
-848 KIATMTSDG
+848 KIATLTADG
-857 IVTLSKD
+857 VVEMSKD
-864 AKTLE
+864 AKALAL
-869 KLNRWSPKNIDKVLT
+869 LNAYSPKELANVLT

-903 SAFNV
+903 NEFDV

-941 GYDFTD
+941 GFDFTD
-947 PNRAFASTDYFN
+947 PNRAFPTTDYFA
-959 YYKVSGIE
+959 YYKVSKIE
-967 LNIGNATTDLNG
+967 LDTDNATTDLNG
-979 VEKKLS
+979 NSNDLLKK
-985 EVTSK
+985 VTSL
-990 IELTYT
+990 IELKYT
-996 APALSADGY
+996 APTENP
-1005 IVANQYGKLT
+1005 IQANKYGTLT

>member
-77 GQTKNYTI
+77 GQPKTYTI

-149 KDGVDGTNGENGK
+149 KDGVDGTNGKNGK

-177 DGKKLESTNIPYTA
+177 DGTKVESTNIPYTA

-240 VEAIDLATYTYQPL
+240 VEAIDLATYKYQPL
-254 GVKKVDADGDFATD
+254 GVKKVNADDDFLAD
-268 APFNALLADGVT
+268 APFYALLADGVT

-338 NKDGKLNVTA
+338 NKDGKLNVSA

-355 KQLEYTWTEDREMTL
+355 KQLTYEYGALNREMTL

-418 KTIYKHFDSQNPA
+418 STIYSDPA
-431 NNVVQTSSTED
+431 TKAVQTSSTE
-442 GVTPV
+442 GSVTPV

-465 TSWTVKYNPVTV
+465 TSWFVKCHGYTTV
-477 ETTNATEEKVKEAG
+477 ETENATEEKVKEAG

-581 DPTLITKDFADNTAF
+581 DPTQITKDFADNTAF

-635 TYQLDGPAT
+635 TYQLDGSAT

-705 SISTY
+705 SISTF
-710 VRYTLKSGK
+710 VRYTLKPGK

-734 SAININPV
+734 SSINITPV
-742 ANFGNQNKIQKAWYA
+742 ANFGDQNKIKMSWYA
-757 ANNLTA
+757 KNNLTA
-763 GSGYDEIH
+763 GTGYDEIH

-789 IKNNLLGNKIT
+789 IKNSLVGNKIT
-800 VDQMAA
+800 VDDMAA

-821 TFVTDT
+821 TFVTG
-827 DNGFYASA
+827 NGFYASA
-835 DGLTLYGDRDETY
+835 DGLTLYGNQAKTFV
-848 KIATMTSDG
+848 IATMTADG
-857 IVTLSKD
+857 IVELAKD
-864 AKTLE
+864 AETLVL
-869 KLNRWSPKNIDKVLT
+869 LNANSPKELANVLT

-903 SAFNV
+903 SEFDV

-922 FTDAVATTSKV
+922 FTDAVATTADVK
-933 NLTFKNWN
+933 LTFKNWN
-941 GYDFTD
+941 GFDFTD
-947 PNRAFASTDYFN
+947 PNRAFASTDYFD
-959 YYKVSGIE
+959 YYKVSKIE
-967 LNIGNATTDLNG
+967 LDTDKATTDLNG
-979 VEKKLS
+979 GKQELKK
-985 EVTSK
+985 VTSL
-990 IELTYT
+990 IELKYT
-996 APALSADGY
+996 APTENP
-1005 IVANQYGKLT
+1005 IQANKYGTLT

>member
-116 KLPARGE
+116 KFPARGE
-123 KGDKGD
+123 
-129 KGDNGKDGIDG
+129 NGKDGE
-140 TNGTDGKDG
+140 N
-149 KDGVDGTNGENGK
+149 GTNGENGNNGENGKNGK

-177 DGKKLESTNIPYTA
+177 DGTKVESTNIAYTA

-254 GVKKVDADGDFATD
+254 GVKKVDADGDFLAD
-268 APFNALLADGVT
+268 APFYALLADGVT

-338 NKDGKLNVTA
+338 NKDGKLNVSA

-355 KQLEYTWTEDREMTL
+355 KQLERTWTKDREMTL

-403 SAYTDSRAWLFRNAT
+403 SAYTDWRAWLFTSATSTIYSDPAT
-418 KTIYKHFDSQNPA
+418 KA
-431 NNVVQTSSTED
+431 VQTSSTED

-465 TSWTVKYNPVTV
+465 TSWYVNSNFVTV

-581 DPTLITKDFADNTAF
+581 DPTQITKDFADNTAF

-635 TYQLDGPAT
+635 TYQLDGSAT

-659 SPKIGKV
+659 SPKTGKV

-710 VRYTLKSGK
+710 VRYTLKPGK

-742 ANFGNQNKIQKAWYA
+742 ANFGNVNKIQQSWYA

-763 GSGYDEIH
+763 GTGYDEIH

-776 MGKPTSNDEFKFD
+776 MGKPTSDDEFKFD
-789 IKNNLLGNKIT
+789 IKNSLVGNKIT
-800 VDQMAA
+800 VDKMAA

-815 AANAQF
+815 AANAKF
-821 TFVTDT
+821 TFVDGH
-827 DNGFYASA
+827 DFYASA
-835 DGLTLYGDRDETY
+835 DGLTLYGDKAKTF
-848 KIATMTSDG
+848 KIATLTADG
-857 IVTLSKD
+857 VVEMSKD
-864 AKTLE
+864 AKALVL
-869 KLNRWSPKNIDKVLT
+869 LNAYSPKELANVLT

-903 SAFNV
+903 NEFDV

-941 GYDFTD
+941 GFDFTD
-947 PNRAFASTDYFN
+947 PNRAFPSTDYFA
-959 YYKVSGIE
+959 YYKVSKIE
-967 LNIGNATTDLNG
+967 LDTDNATTDLNG
-979 VEKKLS
+979 NSNDLLKK
-985 EVTSK
+985 VTSL
-990 IELTYT
+990 IELKYT
-996 APALSADGY
+996 APTENP
-1005 IVANQYGKLT
+1005 IQANKYGTLT

>member
-123 KGDKGD
+123 
-129 KGDNGKDGIDG
+129 NGKDGENG
-140 TNGTDGKDG
+140 TNGENGAAG
-149 KDGVDGTNGENGK
+149 ENGENGK

-355 KQLEYTWTEDREMTL
+355 KQLEYTWAEDREMTL

-398 ILSAK
+398 ILSAQ
-403 SAYTDSRAWLFRNAT
+403 SAFTDWQAWLFTDANTAITSDKST
-418 KTIYKHFDSQNPA
+418 KDL
-431 NNVVQTSSTED
+431 
-442 GVTPV
+442 VTPV

-465 TSWTVKYNPVTV
+465 TSWFVNGHGYTTV
-477 ETTNATEEKVKEAG
+477 ETENATEEKVKEAG

-581 DPTLITKDFADNTAF
+581 DPTQITKDFADNTAF

-621 ADNEVNMSKVEFED
+621 ADAQVNMSKVEFED
-635 TYQLDGPAT
+635 TYELDGSAT

-742 ANFGNQNKIQKAWYA
+742 ANFGNVNKIQQSWYA

-763 GSGYDEIH
+763 GTGYDEIH

-789 IKNNLLGNKIT
+789 IKNSLVGNKIT
-800 VDQMAA
+800 VDKMAA

-815 AANAQF
+815 AANAKF
-821 TFVTDT
+821 TFVDGH
-827 DNGFYASA
+827 DFYASA
-835 DGLTLYGDRDETY
+835 DGLTLYGDKAKTF
-848 KIATMTSDG
+848 KIATLTADG
-857 IVTLSKD
+857 IVEMSKD
-864 AKTLE
+864 AKALVL
-869 KLNRWSPKNIDKVLT
+869 LNAYSPKELANVLT

-903 SAFNV
+903 NEFNV

-922 FTDAVATTSKV
+922 FTDAVATTADVK
-933 NLTFKNWN
+933 LTFKNWN
-941 GYDFTD
+941 GFDFTD
-947 PNRAFASTDYFN
+947 PNRAFPSTDYFA
-959 YYKVSGIE
+959 YYKVSKIE
-967 LNIGNATTDLNG
+967 LDTDKATTDLNG
-979 VEKKLS
+979 NSNDLLKK
-985 EVTSK
+985 VTSL
-990 IELTYT
+990 IELKYT
-996 APALSADGY
+996 APTENP
-1005 IVANQYGKLT
+1005 IQANKYGTLT

>member
-77 GQTKNYTI
+77 GQPKTYTI

-149 KDGVDGTNGENGK
+149 KDGVDGTNGKNGK

-177 DGKKLESTNIPYTA
+177 DGTKVESTNIPYTA

-240 VEAIDLATYTYQPL
+240 VEAIDLATYKYQPL
-254 GVKKVDADGDFATD
+254 GVKKVNADDDFLAD
-268 APFNALLADGVT
+268 APFYALLADGVT

-338 NKDGKLNVTA
+338 NKDGKLNVSA

-355 KQLEYTWTEDREMTL
+355 KQLTYEYGALNREMTL

-418 KTIYKHFDSQNPA
+418 STIYSDPA
-431 NNVVQTSSTED
+431 TKAVQTSSTE
-442 GVTPV
+442 GSVTPV

-465 TSWTVKYNPVTV
+465 TSWFVKGHGYTTV
-477 ETTNATEEKVKEAG
+477 ETENATEEKVKEAG

-581 DPTLITKDFADNTAF
+581 DPTQITKDFADNTAF

-621 ADNEVNMSKVEFED
+621 ADNEVNMSKLEFED
-635 TYQLDGPAT
+635 TYELDGPAT

-734 SAININPV
+734 SSINITPV
-742 ANFGNQNKIQKAWYA
+742 ANFGDQNKIKMSWYA
-757 ANNLTA
+757 KNNLTA
-763 GSGYDEIH
+763 GTGYDEIH

-789 IKNNLLGNKIT
+789 IKNSLVGNKIT
-800 VDQMAA
+800 VDDMAA

-821 TFVTDT
+821 TFVTG
-827 DNGFYASA
+827 NGFYASA
-835 DGLTLYGDRDETY
+835 DGLTLYGNQAKTFV
-848 KIATMTSDG
+848 IATMTADG
-857 IVTLSKD
+857 IVELAKD
-864 AKTLE
+864 AETLVL
-869 KLNRWSPKNIDKVLT
+869 LNANSPKELANVLT

-903 SAFNV
+903 SEFDV

-922 FTDAVATTSKV
+922 FTDAVATTADVK
-933 NLTFKNWN
+933 LTFKNWN
-941 GYDFTD
+941 GFDFTD
-947 PNRAFASTDYFN
+947 PNRAFASTDYFD
-959 YYKVSGIE
+959 YYKVSKIE
-967 LNIGNATTDLNG
+967 LDTDKATTDLNG
-979 VEKKLS
+979 GKQELKK
-985 EVTSK
+985 VTSL
-990 IELTYT
+990 IELKYT
-996 APALSADGY
+996 APTENP
-1005 IVANQYGKLT
+1005 IQANKYGTLT

>member
-36 QEQIDKLSETIKNI
+36 QERIDKLSEAIKNI
-50 QTQINNGA
+50 QTQIDNGA

-77 GQTKNYTI
+77 GQPKTYTI

-116 KLPARGE
+116 KFPARGE
-123 KGDKGD
+123 
-129 KGDNGKDGIDG
+129 NGKDGE
-140 TNGTDGKDG
+140 N
-149 KDGVDGTNGENGK
+149 GTNGENGAAGENGKNGK

-177 DGKKLESTNIPYTA
+177 DGKKVESTNIAYTA

-213 AVDGKIVLNLNSV
+213 ATDGKIVLNLNSV

-298 PSNADVTEEAKDYKF
+298 PSNADVTEDAKDYKF
-313 LMSSAKYTDFTRAA
+313 LMSNATYTDYTRAA
-327 ATSIFT
+327 ATPIFT
-333 VKKVE
+333 MKKVE

-355 KQLEYTWTEDREMTL
+355 KQLTQVGWSSGENREMTL
-370 VALQYTKDD
+370 VALQYSKDD

-398 ILSAK
+398 ILSAQ
-403 SAYTDSRAWLFRNAT
+403 STFTDWQAWLFT
-418 KTIYKHFDSQNPA
+418 DA
-431 NNVVQTSSTED
+431 NTAIVSDKSTYD
-442 GVTPV
+442 YITPV

-491 FKYSFELVGYHTGVN
+491 FKYSFELVGYHTGAN

-536 YGAAQTRAII
+536 YGAAQPRAII

-581 DPTLITKDFADNTAF
+581 DPTAITKDFADNTAF

-644 DLTQFDKNTI
+644 DLTQFDKNTLG
-654 NANAI
+654 ANAI

-742 ANFGNQNKIQKAWYA
+742 ANFGNVNKIQQAWYG

-763 GSGYDEIH
+763 GTGYDEIH

-789 IKNNLLGNKIT
+789 IKNTLLGNKIT
-800 VDQMAA
+800 VDKMAA
-806 PYDKLNSTV
+806 PYDKLNNTV

-835 DGLTLYGDRDETY
+835 DGLTLYGNREESY
-848 KIATMTSDG
+848 VIATMTTDG

-864 AKTLE
+864 AATLE

-890 SSLCWGAGIKINN
+890 SNLCWGAGIKINN
-903 SAFNV
+903 SEFNV
-908 KFIRPISVESATAE
+908 KFIRPISVEGATAE

-941 GYDFTD
+941 GFNFTD
-947 PNRAFASTDYFN
+947 PNRAFASTDYFA
-959 YYKVSGIE
+959 YYKVSKIE
-967 LNIGNATTDLNG
+967 LNTADATTDLNG
-979 VEKKLS
+979 NPTDKLS
-985 EVTSK
+985 AVTSL
-990 IELTYT
+990 IELKYN
-996 APALSADGY
+996 APTDNP
-1005 IVANQYGKLT
+1005 IVANQYGTLT

-1039 VLNTEVV
+1039 VLNTKVV

>member
-116 KLPARGE
+116 KFPARGE
-123 KGDKGD
+123 
-129 KGDNGKDGIDG
+129 NGKDGE
-140 TNGTDGKDG
+140 N
-149 KDGVDGTNGENGK
+149 GTNGENGNNGENGKNGK

-177 DGKKLESTNIPYTA
+177 DGTKVESTNIAYTA

-254 GVKKVDADGDFATD
+254 GVKKVDADGDFLAD
-268 APFNALLADGVT
+268 APFYALLADGVT

-338 NKDGKLNVTA
+338 NKDGKLNVSA

-355 KQLEYTWTEDREMTL
+355 KQLERTWTKDREMTL

-403 SAYTDSRAWLFRNAT
+403 SAYTDWRAWLFTSATSTIYSDPAT
-418 KTIYKHFDSQNPA
+418 KA
-431 NNVVQTSSTED
+431 VQTSSTED

-465 TSWTVKYNPVTV
+465 TSWYVNSNFVTV

-581 DPTLITKDFADNTAF
+581 DPTQITKDFADNTAF

-635 TYQLDGPAT
+635 TYQLDGSAT

-659 SPKIGKV
+659 SPKTGKV

-710 VRYTLKSGK
+710 VRYTLKPGK

-742 ANFGNQNKIQKAWYA
+742 ANFGNVNKIQQSWYA

-763 GSGYDEIH
+763 GTGYDEIH

-789 IKNNLLGNKIT
+789 IKNSLVGNKIT
-800 VDQMAA
+800 VDKMAA

-815 AANAQF
+815 AANAKF
-821 TFVTDT
+821 TFVDGH
-827 DNGFYASA
+827 DFYASA
-835 DGLTLYGDRDETY
+835 DGLTLYGDKAKTF
-848 KIATMTSDG
+848 KIATLTADG
-857 IVTLSKD
+857 VVEMSKD
-864 AKTLE
+864 AKALVL
-869 KLNRWSPKNIDKVLT
+869 LNAYSPKELANVLT

-903 SAFNV
+903 NEFDV

-941 GYDFTD
+941 GFDFTD
-947 PNRAFASTDYFN
+947 PNRAFPSTDYFA
-959 YYKVSGIE
+959 YYKVSKIE
-967 LNIGNATTDLNG
+967 LDTDNATTDLNG
-979 VEKKLS
+979 NSNDLLKK
-985 EVTSK
+985 VTSL
-990 IELTYT
+990 IELKYT
-996 APALSADGY
+996 APTENP
-1005 IVANQYGKLT
+1005 IQANKYGTLT

>member
-50 QTQINNGA
+50 QTQIDNGA

-116 KLPARGE
+116 KFPARGE
-123 KGDKGD
+123 
-129 KGDNGKDGIDG
+129 N
-140 TNGTDGKDG
+140 
-149 KDGVDGTNGENGK
+149 GTNGENGNNGENGKNGK

-177 DGKKLESTNIPYTA
+177 DGTKVESTNIAYTA

-298 PSNADVTEEAKDYKF
+298 PSNADVTEDANDYKF

-338 NKDGKLNVTA
+338 NKDGKLNVSA

-355 KQLEYTWTEDREMTL
+355 KQLTDEGGALNREMTL

-398 ILSAK
+398 ILSAQ
-403 SAYTDSRAWLFRNAT
+403 SAFTDWQAWLFT
-418 KTIYKHFDSQNPA
+418 DA
-431 NNVVQTSSTED
+431 NTAITSDKSTED
-442 GVTPV
+442 RVTPV

-465 TSWTVKYNPVTV
+465 TSWNVNYNPVTV

-581 DPTLITKDFADNTAF
+581 DPTQITKDFADNTAF

-621 ADNEVNMSKVEFED
+621 ADKQVNMSKVEFED

-742 ANFGNQNKIQKAWYA
+742 ANFGNVNKIQQSWYA

-763 GSGYDEIH
+763 GTGYDEIH

-789 IKNNLLGNKIT
+789 IKNTLLGNKIT
-800 VDQMAA
+800 VDKMAA
-806 PYDKLNSTV
+806 PYDKLNNTV

-827 DNGFYASA
+827 NNGFYASA
-835 DGLTLYGDRDETY
+835 DGLTLYGDRDESY
-848 KIATMTSDG
+848 VIATMTSDG

-864 AKTLE
+864 ATTLE

-890 SSLCWGAGIKINN
+890 SNLCWGAGIKINN
-903 SAFNV
+903 SEFNV
-908 KFIRPISVESATAE
+908 KFIRPISVDGATAE
-922 FTDAVATTSKV
+922 FTDAVATTADVK
-933 NLTFKNWN
+933 LTFKNWN
-941 GYDFTD
+941 GFDFTD
-947 PNRAFASTDYFN
+947 PNRAFASTDYFA
-959 YYKVSGIE
+959 YYKVSKIE
-967 LNIGNATTDLNG
+967 LNTDNATTDLNG
-979 VEKKLS
+979 NPKDKLKD
-985 EVTSK
+985 VTSL
-990 IELTYT
+990 IELKYI
-996 APALSADGY
+996 APTENP
-1005 IVANQYGKLT
+1005 IQANKYGTLT

>member
-77 GQTKNYTI
+77 GQPKTYTI

-149 KDGVDGTNGENGK
+149 KDGVDGTNGKNGK

-177 DGKKLESTNIPYTA
+177 DGTKVESTNIPYTA

-240 VEAIDLATYTYQPL
+240 VEAIDLATYKYQPL
-254 GVKKVDADGDFATD
+254 GVKKVNADDDFLAD
-268 APFNALLADGVT
+268 APFYALLADGVT

-355 KQLEYTWTEDREMTL
+355 KQLTYEYGALNREMTL

-418 KTIYKHFDSQNPA
+418 STIYSDPA
-431 NNVVQTSSTED
+431 TKAVQTSSTE
-442 GVTPV
+442 GSVTPV

-465 TSWTVKYNPVTV
+465 TSWFVKGHGYTTV
-477 ETTNATEEKVKEAG
+477 ETENATEEKVKEAG

-581 DPTLITKDFADNTAF
+581 DPTQITKDFADNTAF

-621 ADNEVNMSKVEFED
+621 ADNEVNMSKLEFED
-635 TYQLDGPAT
+635 TYELDGPAT

-705 SISTY
+705 SISTF
-710 VRYTLKSGK
+710 VRYTLKPGK

-734 SAININPV
+734 SSINITPV
-742 ANFGNQNKIQKAWYA
+742 ANFGDQNKIKMSWYA
-757 ANNLTA
+757 KNNLTA
-763 GSGYDEIH
+763 GTGYDEIH

-789 IKNNLLGNKIT
+789 IKNSLVGNKIT
-800 VDQMAA
+800 VDDMAA

-821 TFVTDT
+821 TFVTG
-827 DNGFYASA
+827 NGFYASA
-835 DGLTLYGDRDETY
+835 DGLTLYGNQAKTFV
-848 KIATMTSDG
+848 IATMTADG
-857 IVTLSKD
+857 IVELAKD
-864 AKTLE
+864 AETLVL
-869 KLNRWSPKNIDKVLT
+869 LNANSPKELANVLT

-903 SAFNV
+903 SEFDV

-922 FTDAVATTSKV
+922 FTDAVATTADVK
-933 NLTFKNWN
+933 LTFKNWN
-941 GYDFTD
+941 GFDFTD
-947 PNRAFASTDYFN
+947 PNRAFASTDYFD
-959 YYKVSGIE
+959 YYKVSKIE
-967 LNIGNATTDLNG
+967 LDTDKATTDLNG
-979 VEKKLS
+979 GKQELKK
-985 EVTSK
+985 VTSL
-990 IELTYT
+990 IELKYT
-996 APALSADGY
+996 APTENP
-1005 IVANQYGKLT
+1005 IQANKYGTLT

>member
-36 QEQIDKLSETIKNI
+36 QEQIDKLSQTIKNI
-50 QTQINNGA
+50 QTQIDNGA

-77 GQTKNYTI
+77 GQSKSYTI

-116 KLPARGE
+116 KFPARGE
-123 KGDKGD
+123 
-129 KGDNGKDGIDG
+129 NGKDGE
-140 TNGTDGKDG
+140 N
-149 KDGVDGTNGENGK
+149 GTNGENGAAGENGKNGK

-177 DGKKLESTNIPYTA
+177 DGKKVESTNIPYTA
-191 TAENAITATWEKGV
+191 TAANAITATWEKGV

-213 AVDGKIVLNLNSV
+213 ATDGKIVLNLNSV

-240 VEAIDLATYTYQPL
+240 VEAIDLATYLYQPL
-254 GVKKVDADGDFATD
+254 GVKKVNADDDFLAD

-298 PSNADVTEEAKDYKF
+298 PSNADVTEDANDYKF
-313 LMSSAKYTDFTRAA
+313 LMSSATYTDFTRAA
-327 ATSIFT
+327 ATPIFT

-338 NKDGKLNVTA
+338 NKDGKLNVSA

-355 KQLEYTWTEDREMTL
+355 KQLERTWTTDREMTL

-403 SAYTDSRAWLFRNAT
+403 SAYTDWQAWLFTDAAHTIYSDPDT
-418 KTIYKHFDSQNPA
+418 KT
-431 NNVVQTSSTED
+431 VQTSSTLD

-465 TSWTVKYNPVTV
+465 TSWTVNYNPVTV

-491 FKYSFELVGYHTGVN
+491 FKYSFELVGYHTGAN

-536 YGAAQTRAII
+536 YGVGDQTRAII

-581 DPTLITKDFADNTAF
+581 DPTQITKDFADNTAF
-596 TLNCDDANPALNKKV
+596 TLDCEETALNKKV

-621 ADNEVNMSKVEFED
+621 ADKQVNMSKVEFED
-635 TYQLDGPAT
+635 TYELDGPAT

-654 NANAI
+654 NANVI

-679 VLQWTMSGNE
+679 VLQWTMTGND
-689 AYTHFNTADA
+689 AYSYFNTADA

-776 MGKPTSNDEFKFD
+776 MGKPTSDDEFKFD

-821 TFVTDT
+821 TFVDGH
-827 DNGFYASA
+827 DFYASA

-864 AKTLE
+864 AETLV

-903 SAFNV
+903 SEFDV

-922 FTDAVATTSKV
+922 FTDAVSTTSDVK
-933 NLTFKNWN
+933 LTFKNWN

-985 EVTSK
+985 EVTSQ

-1039 VLNTEVV
+1039 VLDTKVV

>member
-116 KLPARGE
+116 KFPARGE
-123 KGDKGD
+123 
-129 KGDNGKDGIDG
+129 NGKDGE
-140 TNGTDGKDG
+140 N
-149 KDGVDGTNGENGK
+149 GTNGENGAAGENGKNGK

-177 DGKKLESTNIPYTA
+177 DGTKVESTNIAYTA
-191 TAENAITATWEKGV
+191 TAANAITATWEKGV

-213 AVDGKIVLNLNSV
+213 ATDGKIVLNLNSV

-280 VESPLYFAPDMKA
+280 VEPPLYFAPDMKA

-298 PSNADVTEEAKDYKF
+298 PSNADVTEDAKDYKF
-313 LMSSAKYTDFTRAA
+313 LMSSATYTDVTRAA
-327 ATSIFT
+327 ANNIFT
-333 VKKVE
+333 MKKVV
-338 NKDGKLNVTA
+338 NKDGKLYVSA

-355 KQLEYTWTEDREMTL
+355 KQLEQTYNKNREMPL

-379 ATVTS
+379 AVVTS
-384 DFATLTTSDYSNVH
+384 DFATLSTSDYMDVQ

-403 SAYTDSRAWLFRNAT
+403 SAYTDWRAYLHTNANT
-418 KTIYKHFDSQNPA
+418 AI
-431 NNVVQTSSTED
+431 TSDKSTGD
-442 GVTPV
+442 FVTPV

-465 TSWTVKYNPVTV
+465 TSWWLRNYHGSKYGYVTV
-477 ETTNATEEKVKEAG
+477 ETENATEEKVKEAG
-491 FKYSFELVGYHTGVN
+491 FKYSFELVGYHTGAN
-506 LTSQSAHA
+506 KTSQSAHA

-581 DPTLITKDFADNTAF
+581 DPTQITKDFADNTAF

-635 TYQLDGPAT
+635 TYQLDGSAT

-742 ANFGNQNKIQKAWYA
+742 ANFGNVNKIQQSWYA

-763 GSGYDEIH
+763 GTGYDEIH

-789 IKNNLLGNKIT
+789 IKNSLVGNKIT
-800 VDQMAA
+800 VDKMAA

-815 AANAQF
+815 AANAKF
-821 TFVTDT
+821 TFVDGH
-827 DNGFYASA
+827 DFYASA
-835 DGLTLYGDRDETY
+835 DGLTLYGDKAKTF
-848 KIATMTSDG
+848 KIATLTADG
-857 IVTLSKD
+857 VVEMSKD
-864 AKTLE
+864 AKALVL
-869 KLNRWSPKNIDKVLT
+869 LNAYSPKELANVLT

-903 SAFNV
+903 NEFDV

-941 GYDFTD
+941 GFDFTD
-947 PNRAFASTDYFN
+947 PNRAFASTDYFA
-959 YYKVSGIE
+959 YYKVSKIE
-967 LNIGNATTDLNG
+967 LDTDKATTDLNG
-979 VEKKLS
+979 NSNDLLKK
-985 EVTSK
+985 VTSL
-990 IELTYT
+990 IELKYT
-996 APALSADGY
+996 APTENP
-1005 IVANQYGKLT
+1005 IQANKYGTLT

>member
-50 QTQINNGA
+50 QTQIDNGA

-116 KLPARGE
+116 KFPARGE
-123 KGDKGD
+123 
-129 KGDNGKDGIDG
+129 NGKDGE
-140 TNGTDGKDG
+140 NGNKGENGK
-149 KDGVDGTNGENGK
+149 NGK

-177 DGKKLESTNIPYTA
+177 DGTKVESTNIAYTA

-298 PSNADVTEEAKDYKF
+298 PSNADVTEDANDYKF
-313 LMSSAKYTDFTRAA
+313 LLSSATYKDTRAA
-327 ATSIFT
+327 ANIFA

-338 NKDGKLNVTA
+338 NKDGKLNVSA

-355 KQLEYTWTEDREMTL
+355 KQLTSTNRDMAL

-403 SAYTDSRAWLFRNAT
+403 SAFTDWQAWLFT
-418 KTIYKHFDSQNPA
+418 DA
-431 NNVVQTSSTED
+431 NTAITSDKSTLD
-442 GVTPV
+442 YITPV

-621 ADNEVNMSKVEFED
+621 ADAQVNMSKVEFED
-635 TYQLDGPAT
+635 TYELDGPAT
-644 DLTQFDKNTI
+644 DLTQFDKNTLG
-654 NANAI
+654 ANVI

-679 VLQWTMSGNE
+679 VLQWTMTGNA
-689 AYTHFNTADA
+689 AYTYFNTADA

-742 ANFGNQNKIQKAWYA
+742 ANFGNVNKIQQSWYG

-763 GSGYDEIH
+763 GTGYDEIH

-789 IKNNLLGNKIT
+789 IKNTLLGNKIT
-800 VDQMAA
+800 VDKMAA
-806 PYDKLNSTV
+806 PYDKLNNTV

-827 DNGFYASA
+827 NNGFYASA
-835 DGLTLYGDRDETY
+835 DGLTLYGDRDESY
-848 KIATMTSDG
+848 VIATMTTDG

-864 AKTLE
+864 AETLA
-869 KLNRWSPKNIDKVLT
+869 KLNKWSPKNIDKVLT

-890 SSLCWGAGIKINN
+890 SNLCWGAGIKINN
-903 SAFNV
+903 SEFNV

-922 FTDAVATTSKV
+922 FTDAVATTADVK
-933 NLTFKNWN
+933 LTFKNWN
-941 GYDFTD
+941 GFDFTD
-947 PNRAFASTDYFN
+947 PNRAFPSTDYFA
-959 YYKVSGIE
+959 YYKVSKIE
-967 LNIGNATTDLNG
+967 LNTTDATTDLNG
-979 VEKKLS
+979 NPKDKLKD
-985 EVTSK
+985 VTSL
-990 IELTYT
+990 IELKYI
-996 APALSADGY
+996 APTENP
-1005 IVANQYGKLT
+1005 IQANKYGTLT

-1039 VLNTEVV
+1039 VLDAKVV

>member
-77 GQTKNYTI
+77 GQPKTYTI

-149 KDGVDGTNGENGK
+149 KDGVDGTNGKNGK

-177 DGKKLESTNIPYTA
+177 DGTKVESTNIPYTA

-240 VEAIDLATYTYQPL
+240 VEAIDLATYKYQPL
-254 GVKKVDADGDFATD
+254 GVKKVNADDDFLAD
-268 APFNALLADGVT
+268 APFYALLADGVT

-338 NKDGKLNVTA
+338 NKDGKLNVSA
-348 KYDGEAI
+348 KYDVEAI
-355 KQLEYTWTEDREMTL
+355 KQLERTWTKDREMTL

-418 KTIYKHFDSQNPA
+418 STIYSDPA
-431 NNVVQTSSTED
+431 TKAVQTSSTE
-442 GVTPV
+442 GSVTPV

-465 TSWTVKYNPVTV
+465 TSWFVKGHGYTTV
-477 ETTNATEEKVKEAG
+477 ETENATEEKVKEAG

-581 DPTLITKDFADNTAF
+581 DPTQITKDFADNTAF

-621 ADNEVNMSKVEFED
+621 ADNEVNMSKLEFED
-635 TYQLDGPAT
+635 TYELDGPAT

-734 SAININPV
+734 SSINITPV
-742 ANFGNQNKIQKAWYA
+742 ANFGDQNKIKMSWYA
-757 ANNLTA
+757 KNNLTA
-763 GSGYDEIH
+763 GTGYDEIH

-789 IKNNLLGNKIT
+789 IKNSLVGNKIT
-800 VDQMAA
+800 VDDMAA

-821 TFVTDT
+821 TFVTG
-827 DNGFYASA
+827 NGFYASA
-835 DGLTLYGDRDETY
+835 DGLTLYGNQAKTFV
-848 KIATMTSDG
+848 IATMTADG
-857 IVTLSKD
+857 IVELAKD
-864 AKTLE
+864 AETLVL
-869 KLNRWSPKNIDKVLT
+869 LNANSPKELANVLT

-903 SAFNV
+903 SEFDV

-922 FTDAVATTSKV
+922 FTDAVATTADVK
-933 NLTFKNWN
+933 LTFKNWN
-941 GYDFTD
+941 GFDFTD
-947 PNRAFASTDYFN
+947 PNRAFASTDYFD
-959 YYKVSGIE
+959 YYKVSKIE
-967 LNIGNATTDLNG
+967 LDTDKATTDLNG
-979 VEKKLS
+979 GKQELKK
-985 EVTSK
+985 VTSL
-990 IELTYT
+990 IELKYT
-996 APALSADGY
+996 APTENP
-1005 IVANQYGKLT
+1005 IQANKYGTLT

>member
-77 GQTKNYTI
+77 GQPKTYTI

-149 KDGVDGTNGENGK
+149 KDGVDGTNGKNGK

-177 DGKKLESTNIPYTA
+177 DGTKVESTNIPYTA

-240 VEAIDLATYTYQPL
+240 VEAIDLATYKYQPL
-254 GVKKVDADGDFATD
+254 GVKKVNADDDFLAD
-268 APFNALLADGVT
+268 APFYALLADGVT

-355 KQLEYTWTEDREMTL
+355 KQLTYEYGALNREMTL

-418 KTIYKHFDSQNPA
+418 STIYSDPA
-431 NNVVQTSSTED
+431 TKAVQTSSTE
-442 GVTPV
+442 GSVTPV

-465 TSWTVKYNPVTV
+465 TSWFVKGHGYTTV
-477 ETTNATEEKVKEAG
+477 ETENATEEKVKEAG

-581 DPTLITKDFADNTAF
+581 DPTQITKDFADNTAF

-621 ADNEVNMSKVEFED
+621 ADKQVNMSKVEFED
-635 TYQLDGPAT
+635 TYELDGPAT

-705 SISTY
+705 SISTF
-710 VRYTLKSGK
+710 VRYTLKPGK

-734 SAININPV
+734 SSINITPV
-742 ANFGNQNKIQKAWYA
+742 ANFGDQNKIKMSWYA
-757 ANNLTA
+757 KNNLTA
-763 GSGYDEIH
+763 GTGYDEIH

-789 IKNNLLGNKIT
+789 IKNSLVGNKIT
-800 VDQMAA
+800 VDDMAA

-821 TFVTDT
+821 TFVTG
-827 DNGFYASA
+827 NGFYASA
-835 DGLTLYGDRDETY
+835 DGLTLYGNQAKTFV
-848 KIATMTSDG
+848 IATMTADG
-857 IVTLSKD
+857 IVELAKD
-864 AKTLE
+864 AETLVL
-869 KLNRWSPKNIDKVLT
+869 LNANSPKELANVLT

-903 SAFNV
+903 SEFDV

-922 FTDAVATTSKV
+922 FTDAVATTADVK
-933 NLTFKNWN
+933 LTFKNWN
-941 GYDFTD
+941 GFDFTD
-947 PNRAFASTDYFN
+947 PNRAFASTDYFD
-959 YYKVSGIE
+959 YYKVSKIE
-967 LNIGNATTDLNG
+967 LDTDKATTDLNG
-979 VEKKLS
+979 GKQELKK
-985 EVTSK
+985 VTSL
-990 IELTYT
+990 IELKYT
-996 APALSADGY
+996 APTENP
-1005 IVANQYGKLT
+1005 IQANKYGTLT

>member
-36 QEQIDKLSETIKNI
+36 QEQIDKLSQTIKNI
-50 QTQINNGA
+50 QTQIDNGA

-77 GQTKNYTI
+77 GQPKTYTI

-116 KLPARGE
+116 KFPARGE
-123 KGDKGD
+123 
-129 KGDNGKDGIDG
+129 N
-140 TNGTDGKDG
+140 GKDG
-149 KDGVDGTNGENGK
+149 KDGNGGAAGEDGKNGK

-177 DGKKLESTNIPYTA
+177 DGKKVESTNIAYTA
-191 TAENAITATWEKGV
+191 TAANAITATWEKGV

-213 AVDGKIVLNLNSV
+213 AADGKIVLNLNSV

-240 VEAIDLATYTYQPL
+240 VEAIDLATYEYQPL

-268 APFNALLADGVT
+268 EPFNALLADGVT
-280 VESPLYFAPDMKA
+280 VEPRMYFAPDMKA

-298 PSNADVTEEAKDYKF
+298 PSNADVTEDAKDYKF
-313 LMSSAKYTDFTRAA
+313 LMSSATYDYTRAA
-327 ATSIFT
+327 ANNIFT
-333 VKKVE
+333 MKKVE

-355 KQLEYTWTEDREMTL
+355 KQLTHAWTSKKEMAL
-370 VALQYTKDD
+370 VALQYSKDD
-379 ATVTS
+379 AVVTS
-384 DFATLTTSDYSNVH
+384 DFATLSTSDYSEVH
-398 ILSAK
+398 ILSSK
-403 SAYTDSRAWLFRNAT
+403 SAYTDWQAFLLTNASWA
-418 KTIYKHFDSQNPA
+418 I
-431 NNVVQTSSTED
+431 SSDKSTWD
-442 GVTPV
+442 NVTPV

-465 TSWTVKYNPVTV
+465 TSWWLADYTGGSSRYVTV
-477 ETTNATEEKVKEAG
+477 ETENATEEKVKEAG
-491 FKYSFELVGYHTGVN
+491 FKYSFELVGYHTGAN
-506 LTSQSAHA
+506 ETSQSAHA

-536 YGAAQTRAII
+536 YGVGAQTRAII

-581 DPTLITKDFADNTAF
+581 DPTAITVPFSDNTAF
-596 TLNCDDANPALNKKV
+596 TLNCDDTNPALNKKV

-621 ADNEVNMSKVEFED
+621 AEPQVNMSKTEFESK
-635 TYQLDGPAT
+635 YELDGPAN
-644 DLTQFDKNTI
+644 DLTQFDKNTLG
-654 NANAI
+654 ANVV

-666 IVTTAD
+666 AVTTAD

-679 VLQWTMSGNE
+679 VLKWTMTGNE
-689 AYTHFNTADA
+689 AYTYFNTADA

-705 SISTY
+705 SYTTW
-710 VRYTLKSGK
+710 VRYTLKSGE

-726 YVKFTWTP
+726 YVQFTWTP

-742 ANFGNQNKIQKAWYA
+742 ANFGDQNKIQQAWYDE
-757 ANNLTA
+757 NNLTA
-763 GSGYDEIH
+763 GSGYKEIH

-776 MGKPTSNDEFKFD
+776 MGKSTSNDEFKFD
-789 IKNNLLGNKIT
+789 IKNTLLGNKIT
-800 VDQMAA
+800 VDKMAA
-806 PYDKLNSTV
+806 PYDVLNNTV

-821 TFVTDT
+821 TFVNG
-827 DNGFYASA
+827 NGFYASA
-835 DGLTLYGDRDETY
+835 DGLTLYGDQAKTF
-848 KIATMTSDG
+848 KIATMTADG
-857 IVTLSKD
+857 IVELAKD

-869 KLNRWSPKNIDKVLT
+869 LLNAYSPKEIANVLT

-890 SSLCWGAGIKINN
+890 SSLCWGAGIEIKN

-941 GYDFTD
+941 GYNFTD
-947 PNRAFASTDYFN
+947 PNRAFASTDYFA
-959 YYKVSGIE
+959 YYKVS
-967 LNIGNATTDLNG
+967 
-979 VEKKLS
+979 
-985 EVTSK
+985 K
-990 IELTYT
+990 IELDTDNAKTDMNGNPNDLLKNVTSQIELKYI
-996 APALSADGY
+996 APTENP
-1005 IVANQYGKLT
+1005 IQANKYGTLT
-1015 YNNNGLTVG
+1015 YNNNGTTIG
-1024 TFHITIPAKITYEWG
+1024 NFHITIPAKITYEWG
-1039 VLNTEVV
+1039 VLNTKVV

>member
-77 GQTKNYTI
+77 GQPKTYTI

-149 KDGVDGTNGENGK
+149 KDGVDGTNGKNGK

-177 DGKKLESTNIPYTA
+177 DGTKVESTNIPYTA

-240 VEAIDLATYTYQPL
+240 VEAIDLATYKYQPL
-254 GVKKVDADGDFATD
+254 GVKKVNADDDFLAD
-268 APFNALLADGVT
+268 APFYALLADGVT

-355 KQLEYTWTEDREMTL
+355 KQLTYEYGALNREMTL

-418 KTIYKHFDSQNPA
+418 STIYSDPA
-431 NNVVQTSSTED
+431 TKAVQTSSTE
-442 GVTPV
+442 GSVTPV

-465 TSWTVKYNPVTV
+465 TSWFVKGHGYTTV
-477 ETTNATEEKVKEAG
+477 ETENATEEKVKEAG

-581 DPTLITKDFADNTAF
+581 DPTQITKDFADNTAF

-635 TYQLDGPAT
+635 TYELDGPAT

-705 SISTY
+705 SISTF
-710 VRYTLKSGK
+710 VRYTLKPGK

-734 SAININPV
+734 SSINITPV
-742 ANFGNQNKIQKAWYA
+742 ANFGDQNKIKMSWYA
-757 ANNLTA
+757 KNNLTA
-763 GSGYDEIH
+763 GTGYDEIH

-789 IKNNLLGNKIT
+789 IKNSLVGNKIT
-800 VDQMAA
+800 VDDMAA

-821 TFVTDT
+821 TFVTG
-827 DNGFYASA
+827 NGFYASA
-835 DGLTLYGDRDETY
+835 DGLTLYGNQAKTFV
-848 KIATMTSDG
+848 IATMTADG
-857 IVTLSKD
+857 IVELAKD
-864 AKTLE
+864 AETLVL
-869 KLNRWSPKNIDKVLT
+869 LNANSPKELANVLT

-903 SAFNV
+903 SEFDV

-922 FTDAVATTSKV
+922 FTDAVATTADVK
-933 NLTFKNWN
+933 LTFKNWN
-941 GYDFTD
+941 GFDFTD
-947 PNRAFASTDYFN
+947 PNRAFASTDYFD
-959 YYKVSGIE
+959 YYKVSKIE
-967 LNIGNATTDLNG
+967 LYTDKATTDLNG
-979 VEKKLS
+979 GKQELKK
-985 EVTSK
+985 VTSL
-990 IELTYT
+990 IELKYT
-996 APALSADGY
+996 APTENP
-1005 IVANQYGKLT
+1005 IQANKYGTLT

>member
-50 QTQINNGA
+50 QTQIDNGA

-77 GQTKNYTI
+77 GQPKTYTI

-116 KLPARGE
+116 KFPARGE
-123 KGDKGD
+123 
-129 KGDNGKDGIDG
+129 NGK
-140 TNGTDGKDG
+140 NGEN
-149 KDGVDGTNGENGK
+149 GTNGENGAAGENGKNGK

-177 DGKKLESTNIPYTA
+177 DGKKVESTNIAYTA
-191 TAENAITATWEKGV
+191 TAANAITATWEKGV

-213 AVDGKIVLNLNSV
+213 ATDGKIVLNLNSV

-240 VEAIDLATYTYQPL
+240 VEAIDLATYEYQPL

-268 APFNALLADGVT
+268 APFDALLADGVT
-280 VESPLYFAPDMKA
+280 VEPRMYFAPDMKA

-298 PSNADVTEEAKDYKF
+298 PSNADVTEDAKDYKF
-313 LMSSAKYTDFTRAA
+313 LMSSATYTDFTRAA
-327 ATSIFT
+327 ANNIFT
-333 VKKVE
+333 MKKVE

-355 KQLEYTWTEDREMTL
+355 KQLKRTMTRDREMTL

-384 DFATLTTSDYSNVH
+384 DFATLSTSDYADVH

-403 SAYTDSRAWLFRNAT
+403 SAHTDWQAWLYTNAGWA
-418 KTIYKHFDSQNPA
+418 I
-431 NNVVQTSSTED
+431 TSDKSTWD
-442 GVTPV
+442 NVTPV

-465 TSWTVKYNPVTV
+465 TSWWTNSTGYTTV

-491 FKYSFELVGYHTGVN
+491 FKYSFELVGYHTGAN
-506 LTSQSAHA
+506 ATSQSAHA

-536 YGAAQTRAII
+536 YGVGDQTRAII

-581 DPTLITKDFADNTAF
+581 DPTAITVPFSDNTAF
-596 TLNCDDANPALNKKV
+596 TLNCDDTNPALNKKV

-621 ADNEVNMSKVEFED
+621 AEPQVNMSKTEFESK
-635 TYQLDGPAT
+635 YELDGPAN
-644 DLTQFDKNTI
+644 DLTQFDKNTLG
-654 NANAI
+654 ANVV
-659 SPKIGKV
+659 SPKICKV
-666 IVTTAD
+666 AVTTAD

-679 VLQWTMSGNE
+679 VLKCTMTGNE
-689 AYTHFNTADA
+689 AYTYFNTADA

-705 SISTY
+705 SYTTW
-710 VRYTLKSGK
+710 VRYTLKSGE

-726 YVKFTWTP
+726 YVQFTWTP
-734 SAININPV
+734 SSINITPV
-742 ANFGNQNKIQKAWYA
+742 ANFGDQNKIQQAWYA
-757 ANNLTA
+757 ENNLTA
-763 GSGYDEIH
+763 GSGYKEIH

-776 MGKPTSNDEFKFD
+776 MGKSTSNDEFKFD
-789 IKNNLLGNKIT
+789 IKNTLLGNKIT
-800 VDQMAA
+800 VDKMAA
-806 PYDKLNSTV
+806 PYDVLNNTV

-821 TFVTDT
+821 TFVDG
-827 DNGFYASA
+827 NGFYASA
-835 DGLTLYGDRDETY
+835 DGLTLYGNQAKTFV
-848 KIATMTSDG
+848 IATMTADG
-857 IVTLSKD
+857 IVELAKD

-869 KLNRWSPKNIDKVLT
+869 LLNAYSPKEIANVLT

-890 SSLCWGAGIKINN
+890 SSLCWGAGIEIKN

-941 GYDFTD
+941 GYNFTD
-947 PNRAFASTDYFN
+947 PNRAFASTDYFA
-959 YYKVSGIE
+959 YYKVS
-967 LNIGNATTDLNG
+967 
-979 VEKKLS
+979 
-985 EVTSK
+985 K
-990 IELTYT
+990 IELDTDNAKTDMNGNPNDLLKNVTSQIELKYI
-996 APALSADGY
+996 APTENP
-1005 IVANQYGKLT
+1005 IQANKYGTLT
-1015 YNNNGLTVG
+1015 YNNNGTTIG
-1024 TFHITIPAKITYEWG
+1024 NFHITIPAKITYEWG
-1039 VLNTEVV
+1039 VLNTKVV

>member
-36 QEQIDKLSETIKNI
+36 QERIDKLSEAIKNI
-50 QTQINNGA
+50 QTQIDNGA

-77 GQTKNYTI
+77 GQPKTYTI

-116 KLPARGE
+116 KFPARGE
-123 KGDKGD
+123 
-129 KGDNGKDGIDG
+129 NGK
-140 TNGTDGKDG
+140 NGEN
-149 KDGVDGTNGENGK
+149 GTNGENGKNGK

-177 DGKKLESTNIPYTA
+177 DGTKVESTNIPYTA
-191 TAENAITATWEKGV
+191 TAANAITATWEKGV

-213 AVDGKIVLNLNSV
+213 AADGKIVLNLNSV

-240 VEAIDLATYTYQPL
+240 VEAIDLATYEYQPL
-254 GVKKVDADGDFATD
+254 GVKKVDADGEFATD
-268 APFNALLADGVT
+268 APFDALLADGVT
-280 VESPLYFAPDMKA
+280 VEPKMYFAPDMKA

-298 PSNADVTEEAKDYKF
+298 PSNADVTEDAKDYKF
-313 LMSSAKYTDFTRAA
+313 LMSSATYTDFTRAA
-327 ATSIFT
+327 ANNIFT
-333 VKKVE
+333 MKKVE

-355 KQLEYTWTEDREMTL
+355 KQLKRTMTRDREMTL

-384 DFATLTTSDYSNVH
+384 DFATLSTSDYADVH

-403 SAYTDSRAWLFRNAT
+403 SAHTDWQAWLYTNAGWA
-418 KTIYKHFDSQNPA
+418 I
-431 NNVVQTSSTED
+431 TSDKSTWD
-442 GVTPV
+442 NVTPV

-465 TSWTVKYNPVTV
+465 TSWWTNSTGFTTV
-477 ETTNATEEKVKEAG
+477 ETTNATEEKVKEVG
-491 FKYSFELVGYHTGVN
+491 FKYSFELVGYHTGAN
-506 LTSQSAHA
+506 ATSQSAHA

-536 YGAAQTRAII
+536 YGVGAQTRAII

-581 DPTLITKDFADNTAF
+581 DPTAITVPFSDNTAF
-596 TLNCDDANPALNKKV
+596 TLNCDDTNPALNKKV

-621 ADNEVNMSKVEFED
+621 AEPQVNMSKTEFESK
-635 TYQLDGPAT
+635 YELDGPAN
-644 DLTQFDKNTI
+644 DLTQFDKNTLG
-654 NANAI
+654 ANVV
-659 SPKIGKV
+659 SPKICKV
-666 IVTTAD
+666 AVTTAD

-679 VLQWTMSGNE
+679 VLKCTMTGNE
-689 AYTHFNTADA
+689 AYTYFNTADA

-705 SISTY
+705 SYTTW
-710 VRYTLKSGK
+710 VRYTLKSGE

-726 YVKFTWTP
+726 YVQFTWTP
-734 SAININPV
+734 SSINITPV
-742 ANFGNQNKIQKAWYA
+742 ANFGDQNKIQQAWYA
-757 ANNLTA
+757 ENNLTA
-763 GSGYDEIH
+763 GSGYKEIH

-776 MGKPTSNDEFKFD
+776 MGKSTSNDEFKFD
-789 IKNNLLGNKIT
+789 IKNTLLGNKIT
-800 VDQMAA
+800 VDKMAA
-806 PYDKLNSTV
+806 PYDVLNNTV

-821 TFVTDT
+821 TFVDG
-827 DNGFYASA
+827 NGFYASA
-835 DGLTLYGDRDETY
+835 DGLTLYGNQAKTFV
-848 KIATMTSDG
+848 IATMTADG
-857 IVTLSKD
+857 IVELAKD

-869 KLNRWSPKNIDKVLT
+869 LLNAYSPKEIANVLT

-890 SSLCWGAGIKINN
+890 SSLCWGAGIEIKN

-941 GYDFTD
+941 GYNFTD
-947 PNRAFASTDYFN
+947 PNRAFASTDYFA
-959 YYKVSGIE
+959 YYKVS
-967 LNIGNATTDLNG
+967 
-979 VEKKLS
+979 
-985 EVTSK
+985 K
-990 IELTYT
+990 IELDTDNAKTDMNGNPNDLLKNVTSQIELKYI
-996 APALSADGY
+996 APTENP
-1005 IVANQYGKLT
+1005 IQANKYGTLT
-1015 YNNNGLTVG
+1015 YNNNGTTIG
-1024 TFHITIPAKITYEWG
+1024 NFHITIPAKITYEWG
-1039 VLNTEVV
+1039 VLNTKVV

>member
-50 QTQINNGA
+50 QTQIDNGA

-116 KLPARGE
+116 KFPARGE
-123 KGDKGD
+123 
-129 KGDNGKDGIDG
+129 N
-140 TNGTDGKDG
+140 
-149 KDGVDGTNGENGK
+149 GTNGENGNNGENGKNGK

-177 DGKKLESTNIPYTA
+177 DGTKVESTNIAYTA
-191 TAENAITATWEKGV
+191 TAANAITATWEKGV

-240 VEAIDLATYTYQPL
+240 VEAIDLATYKYQPL
-254 GVKKVDADGDFATD
+254 GVKKVNADDDFLAD
-268 APFNALLADGVT
+268 APFPALLADGVT

-338 NKDGKLNVTA
+338 NKDGKLNVSA

-355 KQLEYTWTEDREMTL
+355 KQLAYEGGALNREMTL

-384 DFATLTTSDYSNVH
+384 DFATLTTSDYSDVH

-403 SAYTDSRAWLFRNAT
+403 SAYTDRRAWLFTSAT
-418 KTIYKHFDSQNPA
+418 KTIYKHFDPQNPA

-442 GVTPV
+442 DVTPVPV

-465 TSWTVKYNPVTV
+465 TSWNVNYSPVTV

-491 FKYSFELVGYHTGVN
+491 FKYSFELVGYHTGAN
-506 LTSQSAHA
+506 KTSQSAHA

-581 DPTLITKDFADNTAF
+581 DPTQITKDFADNTAF

-621 ADNEVNMSKVEFED
+621 ADKQVNMSKLEFED
-635 TYQLDGPAT
+635 TYQLDGLAT

-689 AYTHFNTADA
+689 AYTYFNTADA

-710 VRYTLKSGK
+710 VRYTLKPDK

-742 ANFGNQNKIQKAWYA
+742 ANFGNENKIKQAWYGE
-757 ANNLTA
+757 NNLTA
-763 GSGYDEIH
+763 GTGYAEIH

-776 MGKPTSNDEFKFD
+776 MGTADSDDEFKFD
-789 IKNNLLGNKIT
+789 IRNTLLGNKIT
-800 VDQMAA
+800 VDKMAA
-806 PYDKLNSTV
+806 PYDVLNNTV
-815 AANAQF
+815 ADHAQF
-821 TFVTDT
+821 TFVDG
-827 DNGFYASA
+827 NNCYASA
-835 DGLTLYGDRDETY
+835 NGLTLYGDEAETY
-848 KIATMTSDG
+848 KIATMTPEG
-857 IVTLSKD
+857 VVTLSKD
-864 AKTLE
+864 AETLVR
-869 KLNRWSPKNIDKVLT
+869 LNKKSPKDIANVLT

-903 SAFNV
+903 NEFNV

-922 FTDAVATTSKV
+922 FTDAVATTADVK
-933 NLTFKNWN
+933 LTFKNWN
-941 GYDFTD
+941 GFDFTD
-947 PNRAFASTDYFN
+947 PNRAFPSTDYFA
-959 YYKVSGIE
+959 YYKVSAIE
-967 LNIGNATTDLNG
+967 LETGEATTDLNG
-979 VEKKLS
+979 SWDKLS
-985 EVTSK
+985 HVTSK
-990 IELTYT
+990 IKLKYT
-996 APALSADGY
+996 APTENP
-1005 IVANQYGKLT
+1005 IQANKYGTLT

>member
-77 GQTKNYTI
+77 GQPKTYTI

-149 KDGVDGTNGENGK
+149 KDGVDGTNGKNGK

-177 DGKKLESTNIPYTA
+177 DGTKVESTNIPYTA

-240 VEAIDLATYTYQPL
+240 VEAIDLATYKYQPL
-254 GVKKVDADGDFATD
+254 GVKKVNADDDFLAD
-268 APFNALLADGVT
+268 APFYALLADGVT

-355 KQLEYTWTEDREMTL
+355 KQLTYEYGALNREMTL

-418 KTIYKHFDSQNPA
+418 STIYSDPA
-431 NNVVQTSSTED
+431 TKAVQTSSTE
-442 GVTPV
+442 GSVTPV
-447 AEVKYD
+447 EEVKYD

-465 TSWTVKYNPVTV
+465 TSWFVKGHGYTTV
-477 ETTNATEEKVKEAG
+477 ETENATEEKVKEAG

-581 DPTLITKDFADNTAF
+581 DPTQITKDFADNTAF

-621 ADNEVNMSKVEFED
+621 ADKQVNMSKVEFED
-635 TYQLDGPAT
+635 TYELDGSAT

-734 SAININPV
+734 SSINITPV
-742 ANFGNQNKIQKAWYA
+742 ANFGDQNKIKMSWYA
-757 ANNLTA
+757 KNNLTA
-763 GSGYDEIH
+763 GTGYDEIH

-789 IKNNLLGNKIT
+789 IKNSLVGNKIT
-800 VDQMAA
+800 VDDMAA

-821 TFVTDT
+821 TFVTG
-827 DNGFYASA
+827 NGFYASA
-835 DGLTLYGDRDETY
+835 DGLTLYGNQAKTFV
-848 KIATMTSDG
+848 IATMTADG
-857 IVTLSKD
+857 IVELAKD
-864 AKTLE
+864 AETLVL
-869 KLNRWSPKNIDKVLT
+869 LNANSPKELANVLT

-903 SAFNV
+903 SEFDV

-922 FTDAVATTSKV
+922 FTDAVATTADVK
-933 NLTFKNWN
+933 LTFKNWN
-941 GYDFTD
+941 GFDFTD
-947 PNRAFASTDYFN
+947 PNRAFASTDYFD
-959 YYKVSGIE
+959 YYKVSKIE
-967 LNIGNATTDLNG
+967 LDTDKATTDLNG
-979 VEKKLS
+979 GKQELKK
-985 EVTSK
+985 VTSL
-990 IELTYT
+990 IELKYT
-996 APALSADGY
+996 APTENP
-1005 IVANQYGKLT
+1005 IQANKYGTLT

>member
-116 KLPARGE
+116 KFPARGE
-123 KGDKGD
+123 
-129 KGDNGKDGIDG
+129 NGKDGE
-140 TNGTDGKDG
+140 N
-149 KDGVDGTNGENGK
+149 GTNGENGNNGENGKNGK

-177 DGKKLESTNIPYTA
+177 DGTKVESTNIAYTA

-254 GVKKVDADGDFATD
+254 GVKKVDADGDFLAD
-268 APFNALLADGVT
+268 APFYALLADGVT

-338 NKDGKLNVTA
+338 NKDGKLNVSA

-355 KQLEYTWTEDREMTL
+355 KQLERTWTKDREMTL

-403 SAYTDSRAWLFRNAT
+403 SAYTDWRAWLFTSATSTIYSDPAT
-418 KTIYKHFDSQNPA
+418 KA
-431 NNVVQTSSTED
+431 VQTSSTED

-465 TSWTVKYNPVTV
+465 TSWYVNSNFVTV

-581 DPTLITKDFADNTAF
+581 DPTQITKDFADNTAF

-635 TYQLDGPAT
+635 TYQLDGSAT

-710 VRYTLKSGK
+710 VRYTLKPGK

-742 ANFGNQNKIQKAWYA
+742 ANFGNVNKIQQSWYA

-763 GSGYDEIH
+763 GTGYDEIH

-789 IKNNLLGNKIT
+789 IKNSLVGNKIT
-800 VDQMAA
+800 VDKMAA

-815 AANAQF
+815 AANAKF
-821 TFVTDT
+821 TFVDGH
-827 DNGFYASA
+827 DFYASA
-835 DGLTLYGDRDETY
+835 DGLTLYGDKAKTF
-848 KIATMTSDG
+848 KIATLTADG
-857 IVTLSKD
+857 VVEMSKD
-864 AKTLE
+864 AKALVL
-869 KLNRWSPKNIDKVLT
+869 LNAYSPKELANVLT

-903 SAFNV
+903 NEFDV

-941 GYDFTD
+941 GFDFTD
-947 PNRAFASTDYFN
+947 PNRAFPSTDYFA
-959 YYKVSGIE
+959 YYKVSKIE
-967 LNIGNATTDLNG
+967 LNTTDATTDLNG
-979 VEKKLS
+979 GKQELKK
-985 EVTSK
+985 VTSL
-990 IELTYT
+990 IELKYT
-996 APALSADGY
+996 APTENP
-1005 IVANQYGKLT
+1005 IQANKYGTLT

>member
-116 KLPARGE
+116 KFPARGE
-123 KGDKGD
+123 
-129 KGDNGKDGIDG
+129 NGKDGE
-140 TNGTDGKDG
+140 N
-149 KDGVDGTNGENGK
+149 GTNGENGAAGENGKNGK

-177 DGKKLESTNIPYTA
+177 DGTKVESTNIPYTA

-240 VEAIDLATYTYQPL
+240 VEAIDLATYKYQPL
-254 GVKKVDADGDFATD
+254 GVKKVNADDDFLAD
-268 APFNALLADGVT
+268 APFYALLADGVT

-338 NKDGKLNVTA
+338 NKDGKLNVSA

-355 KQLEYTWTEDREMTL
+355 KQLAYEGWGGVNQGETREMTL

-379 ATVTS
+379 AVVTS

-418 KTIYKHFDSQNPA
+418 KTIYSHFDSQNPA

-465 TSWTVKYNPVTV
+465 TSWFVNGHGYTTV
-477 ETTNATEEKVKEAG
+477 ETENATEEKVKEAG

-621 ADNEVNMSKVEFED
+621 ADAQVNMSKVEFED
-635 TYQLDGPAT
+635 TYELDGPAT
-644 DLTQFDKNTI
+644 DLTQFDKNTLG
-654 NANAI
+654 ANVI

-679 VLQWTMSGNE
+679 VLQWTMTGNA
-689 AYTHFNTADA
+689 AYTYFNTADA
-699 TGKKPT
+699 AGNKPT
-705 SISTY
+705 SISTF
-710 VRYTLKSGK
+710 VRYTLKPGK

-742 ANFGNQNKIQKAWYA
+742 ANFGDQNKIKMSWYA
-757 ANNLTA
+757 KNNLTA
-763 GSGYDEIH
+763 GTGYDEIH

-776 MGKPTSNDEFKFD
+776 MGTADSDDEFKFD
-789 IKNNLLGNKIT
+789 IRNTLLGNKIT
-800 VDQMAA
+800 VDKMAA
-806 PYDKLNSTV
+806 PYDVLNNTV
-815 AANAQF
+815 ADHAQF
-821 TFVTDT
+821 TFVDG
-827 DNGFYASA
+827 NNCYASA
-835 DGLTLYGDRDETY
+835 NGLTLYGDEAETY
-848 KIATMTSDG
+848 KIATMTPEG
-857 IVTLSKD
+857 VVTLSKD
-864 AKTLE
+864 AETLVR
-869 KLNRWSPKNIDKVLT
+869 LNKKSPKDIANVLT

-903 SAFNV
+903 NEFNV

-922 FTDAVATTSKV
+922 FTDAVATTADVK
-933 NLTFKNWN
+933 LTFKNWN
-941 GYDFTD
+941 GFDFTD
-947 PNRAFASTDYFN
+947 PNRAFPSTDYFA
-959 YYKVSGIE
+959 YYKVSAIE
-967 LNIGNATTDLNG
+967 LETGEATTDLNG
-979 VEKKLS
+979 SWDKLS
-985 EVTSK
+985 HVTSK
-990 IELTYT
+990 IKLKYT
-996 APALSADGY
+996 APTENP
-1005 IVANQYGKLT
+1005 IQANKYGTLT

>member
-36 QEQIDKLSETIKNI
+36 QKQIDKLSETIKNI
-50 QTQINNGA
+50 QTQIDNGA

-77 GQTKNYTI
+77 GQPKTYTI

-116 KLPARGE
+116 KFPARGE
-123 KGDKGD
+123 
-129 KGDNGKDGIDG
+129 N
-140 TNGTDGKDG
+140 GKDG
-149 KDGVDGTNGENGK
+149 KDGTGENGKNGK

-177 DGKKLESTNIPYTA
+177 DGTKVESTNIAYTA
-191 TAENAITATWEKGV
+191 TAANAITATWEKGV

-213 AVDGKIVLNLNSV
+213 ATDGKIVLNLNSV

-298 PSNADVTEEAKDYKF
+298 PSNADVTEDAKDYKF
-313 LMSSAKYTDFTRAA
+313 LMSNATYTDYTRAA
-327 ATSIFT
+327 ATPIFT
-333 VKKVE
+333 MKKVE

-355 KQLEYTWTEDREMTL
+355 KQLTQVGWSSGENREMTL
-370 VALQYTKDD
+370 VALQYSKDD

-398 ILSAK
+398 ILSAQ
-403 SAYTDSRAWLFRNAT
+403 SAFTDWQAWLFT
-418 KTIYKHFDSQNPA
+418 DA
-431 NNVVQTSSTED
+431 NTAITSDKSTWNY
-442 GVTPV
+442 VTPV

-491 FKYSFELVGYHTGVN
+491 FKYSFELVGYHTGAN
-506 LTSQSAHA
+506 KTSQSAHA

-644 DLTQFDKNTI
+644 DLTQFDKNTLG
-654 NANAI
+654 ANAI

-742 ANFGNQNKIQKAWYA
+742 ANFGNVNKIQQSWYG

-763 GSGYDEIH
+763 GTGYDEIH

-776 MGKPTSNDEFKFD
+776 MGKSTSNDEFKFD
-789 IKNNLLGNKIT
+789 IKNSLVGNKIT
-800 VDQMAA
+800 VDKMAA

-815 AANAQF
+815 AANAKF
-821 TFVTDT
+821 TFVDGH
-827 DNGFYASA
+827 DFYASA
-835 DGLTLYGDRDETY
+835 DGLTLYGDKAKTF
-848 KIATMTSDG
+848 KIATLTADG
-857 IVTLSKD
+857 VVEMSKD
-864 AKTLE
+864 AKALE
-869 KLNRWSPKNIDKVLT
+869 LLNAYSPKELANVLT

-903 SAFNV
+903 NEFDV

-941 GYDFTD
+941 GFNFTD
-947 PNRAFASTDYFN
+947 PNRAFASTDYFA
-959 YYKVSGIE
+959 YYKVSKIE
-967 LNIGNATTDLNG
+967 LDTDNAKTDLNG
-979 VEKKLS
+979 NSNDLLKN
-985 EVTSK
+985 VTSL
-990 IELTYT
+990 IELKYI
-996 APALSADGY
+996 APTENP
-1005 IVANQYGKLT
+1005 IQANKYGTLT

-1039 VLNTEVV
+1039 VLKTEVV